1 MGLITWIKD
10 KYYNHILNSA
20 DELYASNDI
29 SRAEQIYMDILGKQ
43 PDAAEHLAKMYCEIA
58 ESGKDE
64 LKNLS
69 KIKDLLA
76 RVPFGKNDLI
86 PYHTRVVIHIEATA
100 DNDFK
105 NKKYARASRFLK
117 AIEIDKRGNT
127 AFAQKNRIYSLYV
140 SLNAVE
146 YDTSYKSALSTIDTY
161 CNNVDKEV
169 ENAILGTVTRL
180 HKSKKLERAYLL
192 ANCLAKKS
200 HKQAINDCIA
210 IALDIYKNDNSSFKK
225 TLNDKDILNYI
236 KAENPSNMIDG
247 LEPFVPYS
255 STFADAYLESG
266 TLSIDNAS
274 QENRLS
280 LFKRVWKHT
289 SHVSLVEKF
298 ACPSEPIAKD
308 VISYFIDNTD
318 SLTQKAT
325 FTSSLLK
332 MIKLFENNFYI
343 LDTLEQLKQKKIDVH
358 SVYISTAKQ
367 VLKDANSNEDK
378 SKLIERC
385 LLQYGTDSWAIQEKL
400 RLASLFEM
408 DGKDETAKR
417 MYEELIGLH
426 ASAQP
431 KLAALYYKQSRSAS
445 DETVVYGLIEKAFG
459 FKLNHDANFDKNEYK
474 KTYKSLVATVITIIS
489 NHFDA
494 GKPDDAYIVMKRY
507 SVYNDGLYDS
517 YISILKDYK
526 DTEYVLSKLQFLGDT
541 GKDIKAD
548 YIEIVDKLC
557 KQAKIANKYKQE
569 LLARTYDL
577 FKDNTIYNKYIST
590 SISVIKEMTEKDI
603 ALSEFSKVW
612 KKFQDAKLLA
622 EFVND
627 KYPFFKEVTEFLVEW
642 FTVSKRLVAKQKE
655 FYDCIFTFKDYSY
668 ALDISERLNAK
679 GMNVHTLYVAVIL
692 KAIPTLDA
700 DGKLQLINRG
710 LSKFTDANLFQ
721 EKHDVA
727 TFLIINGD
735 LDKAKSVLQEL
746 IGHHKDAEPSLALVA
761 YKNYKK
767 VQSLDK
773 KEEYLTECLSFDTKH
788 SNPFDQETYKPTFVK
803 ALKSFIDVI
812 DKHVKTDNISEAR
825 RLCLSLKLYS
835 SDWYEKYLVIVAGY
849 LSKIAASNEI
859 AASIYTCFDT
869 LSANEV
875 DIKNLNS
882 DIIIGLWDSL
892 FKAELTNAQEMT
904 YEDSISHLQKLSTYV
919 SEKCY
924 AKKENDLLKNITSE
938 LVAIHKKE
946 GYKQEGAGNIDKAIS
961 SYNCLSSVGDVRS
974 KTWAKIRTTICQ
986 LKKGTSLKEKD
997 VLKVLS
1003 YVGFAKEKKD
1013 LSYRYGIWLIKN
1025 TGAKNALDF
1034 IKEHLP
1040 DEDELIDICNNEYI
1054 VKAEAS
1060 LAELN
1065 ASIEEMTTGKMS
1077 LLDATKLASKIDSY
1091 DATISPYLENVHSKI
1106 ISLKE
1111 SIQSYILSKSFEEG
1125 DYKLALKL
1133 LKDTGVSWFL
1143 DDIYFRNVAIACLG
1157 IAENGLLNKLN
1168 YKEVISYWLTAV
1180 YRDQLF
1186 VQSLDYT
1193 SWDDS
1198 YTFTLDNS
1206 MGGSKDESFD
1216 ILPDNVNFDEAIE
1229 GSVISICEVQQSLL
1243 GRFEAAIESLDDFY
1257 RQFYDAQK
1265 DAMDSLVKLNL
1276 DHPCMIAAPYLAN
1289 KTRKCINEIK
1299 GTLDYEYDNYGNEN
1313 TLKVGLMYNLTSGV
1327 YGDYKTATTAIDD
1340 CSKAILTKSVALV
1353 NSAFCDSTID
1363 SIREFPD
1370 LYSSFVVNLQ
1380 NALSSLIKDEADYK
1394 TVMSLFIPICRL
1406 INDSTLAYMFGN
1418 HINQCVVGELNN
1430 EKLDLA
1436 TGLKD
1441 MVSVYEVAKNC
1452 SRLKDNIGN
1461 VIDALIR
1468 KYVTE
1473 EKSTD
1478 LSTLKIVLR
1487 KTGREFESNV
1497 EKALTEQVVMIA
1509 VISDHLDCIKELATI
1524 SANSV
1529 SLRSRLSHI
1538 KDEAEEVSINLQLS
1552 QVVDEVN
1559 KNEIPYYSAL
1569 QKVYPLYEAH
1579 QNNKRVCEN
1588 LCTLVGMCIREYV
1601 IPDKDGKSTVMT
1613 VFNKLKYKKSTIY
1626 KSCASSLREER
1637 ENILNSLPYDARSLL
1652 TGGTVYGSTL
1662 NAEGIRLK
1670 NALQLYLDLA

>member
-64 LKNLS
+64 LENLS
-69 KIKDLLA
+69 KIKNLLA
-76 RVPFGKNDLI
+76 RAPFGKNDLI
-86 PYHTRVVIHIEATA
+86 PYHTRVVRHIEATA

-127 AFAQKNRIYSLYV
+127 AFAQKNRICSLYV

-169 ENAILGTVTRL
+169 EDAILGTVTRL
-180 HKSKKLERAYLL
+180 HKSKKLDRAYLL

-210 IALDIYKNDNSSFKK
+210 IALDIYKNGNSPFKK

-236 KAENPSNMIDG
+236 KAENLSNLIDG

-274 QENRLS
+274 QDNRLS

-289 SHVSLVEKF
+289 PDVSLVEKF

-332 MIKLFENNFYI
+332 MIKLFGDNFYI
-343 LDTLEQLKQKKIDVH
+343 LDTLEQL
-358 SVYISTAKQ
+358 
-367 VLKDANSNEDK
+367 
-378 SKLIERC
+378 
-385 LLQYGTDSWAIQEKL
+385 
-400 RLASLFEM
+400 
-408 DGKDETAKR
+408 
-417 MYEELIGLH
+417 
-426 ASAQP
+426 
-431 KLAALYYKQSRSAS
+431 
-445 DETVVYGLIEKAFG
+445 
-459 FKLNHDANFDKNEYK
+459 
-474 KTYKSLVATVITIIS
+474 
-489 NHFDA
+489 
-494 GKPDDAYIVMKRY
+494 
-507 SVYNDGLYDS
+507 
-517 YISILKDYK
+517 
-526 DTEYVLSKLQFLGDT
+526 SKLQFLRRDI

-548 YIEIVDKLC
+548 YIEVVDKLC

-577 FKDNTIYNKYIST
+577 FGDNTIYNKYIST
-590 SISVIKEMTEKDI
+590 SISVVKEMTEKDI

-612 KKFQDAKLLA
+612 KKNQDAKLLA

-642 FTVSKRLVAKQKE
+642 FTVSKRLVATQKE
-655 FYDCIFTFKDYSY
+655 FFDCIFAFKDYSY
-668 ALDISERLNAK
+668 ALDIFERLDAK
-679 GMNVHTLYVAVIL
+679 GMNVHTPYVAVIL
-692 KAIPTLDA
+692 KTIPTLEA

-710 LSKFTDANLFQ
+710 LSKFADANLFQ

-735 LDKAKSVLQEL
+735 LEKAKSVLQEL
-746 IGHHKDAEPSLALVA
+746 IGHHKDAEPSLAWVA

-812 DKHVKTDNISEAR
+812 DKHVKTDNIIEAR

-859 AASIYTCFDT
+859 AASIYSCFDT

-875 DIKNLNS
+875 DIKKLNS

-892 FKAELTNAQEMT
+892 FQAELTKALEMT
-904 YEDSISHLQKLSTYV
+904 YEDSTSHLQKLCTYV
-919 SEKCY
+919 SENCY
-924 AKKENDLLKNITSE
+924 ADKEKELLKNINSE
-938 LVAIHKKE
+938 LVVIHKTE
-946 GYKQEGAGNIDKAIS
+946 GYKQEGVGNIDKAIS
-961 SYNCLSSVGDVRS
+961 SYNRLSSIGDVRT

-986 LKKGTSLKEKD
+986 LKKGTSLNEED

-1013 LSYRYGIWLIKN
+1013 LSYRYCIWLIKN
-1025 TGAKNALDF
+1025 TSAKNALDF

-1040 DEDELIDICNNEYI
+1040 NEDELIDICNNEYI
-1054 VKAEAS
+1054 VEAEAS

-1065 ASIEEMTTGKMS
+1065 ASIEDMTTGKMS
-1077 LLDATKLASKIDSY
+1077 LSDATKLASKIDSY
-1091 DATISPYLENVHSKI
+1091 DATISPYLKNVHSKI

-1133 LKDTGVSWFL
+1133 LKDTGASWFL

-1198 YTFTLDNS
+1198 YTFTLYNS
-1206 MGGSKDESFD
+1206 MGGSKEESFD
-1216 ILPDNVNFDEAIE
+1216 TLPDNVNFDEAIE
-1229 GSVISICEVQQSLL
+1229 GTVISICEVQQSLL
-1243 GRFEAAIESLDDFY
+1243 GRFESAIESLDDFY

-1289 KTRKCINEIK
+1289 NTRKCINKIK

-1340 CSKAILTKSVALV
+1340 CSKAILTKSVVQV
-1353 NSAFCDSTID
+1353 NSAFCDSAID

-1406 INDSTLAYMFGN
+1406 INDSTIAYMFGN
-1418 HINQCVVGELNN
+1418 HINQCVVGELND

-1436 TGLKD
+1436 TGLED

-1461 VIDALIR
+1461 VIEALIG

-1478 LSTLKIVLR
+1478 LSTLKTVLS
-1487 KTGREFESNV
+1487 KIGREFEPNV
-1497 EKALTEQVVMIA
+1497 EKTLTEQVVMVA
-1509 VISDHLDCIKELATI
+1509 VISNHLDSIKGLATI
-1524 SANSV
+1524 SANSE
-1529 SLRSRLSHI
+1529 SLRLRLSHI
-1538 KDEAEEVSINLQLS
+1538 KDEAEEASINLQLS
-1552 QVVDEVN
+1552 QIVDKVN
-1559 KNEIPYYSAL
+1559 NNKILYYSAL
-1569 QKVYPLYEAH
+1569 QKVYSLYEVH

-1601 IPDKDGKSTVMT
+1601 IPDKVGKSTVMT
-1613 VFNKLKYKKSTIY
+1613 IFDKLKYNKSTTY

-1637 ENILNSLPYDARSLL
+1637 EKILGSLPYEARRLL
-1652 TGGTVYGSTL
+1652 TGGTAYGSTL

>member
-29 SRAEQIYMDILGKQ
+29 SRAEQNYMDILGKQ

-86 PYHTRVVIHIEATA
+86 PYHTRVVRHIEATA

-180 HKSKKLERAYLL
+180 HKSKKLDRAYLL

-210 IALDIYKNDNSSFKK
+210 IALDIYKNGNSPFKK
-225 TLNDKDILNYI
+225 TLNAKDILNYI
-236 KAENPSNMIDG
+236 KAENPSDLIDG

-266 TLSIDNAS
+266 TLSIGNAS
-274 QENRLS
+274 QDNRLS

-289 SHVSLVEKF
+289 PDVSLVEKF

-332 MIKLFENNFYI
+332 MIQLFEDNFYI
-343 LDTLEQLKQKKIDVH
+343 LDTLEQLKHKKIHVH
-358 SVYISTAKQ
+358 SVYISTAKK
-367 VLKDANSNEDK
+367 VLKNANSNEDK

-385 LLQYGTDSWAIQEKL
+385 LLQDGTDSWAIQEKL
-400 RLASLFEM
+400 RLASQFEL

-445 DETVVYGLIEKAFG
+445 DETVVYGLIENAFD
-459 FKLNHDANFDKNEYK
+459 FKLNHDVNFDKNEYQ
-474 KTYKSLVATVITIIS
+474 KTYKLLVATVITIIR

-494 GKPDDAYIVMKRY
+494 GKPDDAYIAMKRY
-507 SVYNDGLYDS
+507 SVYNDGLYNS

-526 DTEYVLSKLQFLGDT
+526 DTEYVLSKLQFLRDT

-612 KKFQDAKLLA
+612 KKFQDAKLLD

-655 FYDCIFTFKDYSY
+655 FCDCIFTFKDYSY

-727 TFLIINGD
+727 TLLINNGD
-735 LDKAKSVLQEL
+735 LDKAKTVLQEL

-803 ALKSFIDVI
+803 ALKSFIGVI
-812 DKHVKTDNISEAR
+812 DKHVKTDNIIEAR

-835 SDWYEKYLVIVAGY
+835 SDWYEKYLVIVADY

-859 AASIYTCFDT
+859 AASIYSCFDT

-875 DIKNLNS
+875 DIKKLNS

-892 FKAELTNAQEMT
+892 FQAELTKALEMT
-904 YEDSISHLQKLSTYV
+904 YEDSTSHLQKLCTYV
-919 SEKCY
+919 SENCY
-924 AKKENDLLKNITSE
+924 ADKEKELLKNINSE
-938 LVAIHKKE
+938 LVVIHKTE
-946 GYKQEGAGNIDKAIS
+946 GYKQEGVGNIDKAIS
-961 SYNCLSSVGDVRS
+961 SYNRLSSIGDVRT

-986 LKKGTSLKEKD
+986 IKKGTSLNEED

-1013 LSYRYGIWLIKN
+1013 LSYRYCIWLIKN
-1025 TGAKNALDF
+1025 TSAKNALDF

-1040 DEDELIDICNNEYI
+1040 NEDELIDICNNEYI
-1054 VKAEAS
+1054 VEAEAS

-1065 ASIEEMTTGKMS
+1065 ASIEDMTTGKMS
-1077 LLDATKLASKIDSY
+1077 LSDATKLASKIDSY

-1143 DDIYFRNVAIACLG
+1143 DDIYLRNVAIACLG

-1216 ILPDNVNFDEAIE
+1216 TLPDNVNFDEAIE

-1243 GRFEAAIESLDDFY
+1243 GRFEAAIESLDNFY
-1257 RQFYDAQK
+1257 RQFYDTQK

-1289 KTRKCINEIK
+1289 NTRKCINEIK

-1313 TLKVGLMYNLTSGV
+1313 ILKVGLMYNLTSGV

-1340 CSKAILTKSVALV
+1340 CSKAILTKSVVQV
-1353 NSAFCDSTID
+1353 NSAFCDSAID

-1380 NALSSLIKDEADYK
+1380 NALTSLIKDEADYK

-1406 INDSTLAYMFGN
+1406 INDSTIAYMFGN
-1418 HINQCVVGELNN
+1418 HINQCVVGELND

-1436 TGLKD
+1436 TGLED

-1461 VIDALIR
+1461 VIEALIG

-1478 LSTLKIVLR
+1478 LSTLKTVLS
-1487 KTGREFESNV
+1487 KTGREFEPNV
-1497 EKALTEQVVMIA
+1497 EKTLTEQVVMVA
-1509 VISDHLDCIKELATI
+1509 VISDHLDSIKGLATI
-1524 SANSV
+1524 SANSE
-1529 SLRSRLSHI
+1529 SLRLRLSHI
-1538 KDEAEEVSINLQLS
+1538 KDEAEEASINLQLS
-1552 QVVDEVN
+1552 QIVDKVN
-1559 KNEIPYYSAL
+1559 NNKILYYSAL
-1569 QKVYPLYEAH
+1569 QKVYSLYKVH

-1601 IPDKDGKSTVMT
+1601 IPDKVGKSTVMT
-1613 VFNKLKYKKSTIY
+1613 IFDKLKYNKSTTY

-1637 ENILNSLPYDARSLL
+1637 ENILGSLPYEARRLL
-1652 TGGTVYGSTL
+1652 TGGTAYGSTL

>member
-64 LKNLS
+64 LENLS
-69 KIKDLLA
+69 KIKNLLA
-76 RVPFGKNDLI
+76 RAPFGKNDLI
-86 PYHTRVVIHIEATA
+86 PYHTRVVRHIEATA

-127 AFAQKNRIYSLYV
+127 AFAQKNRICSLYV

-169 ENAILGTVTRL
+169 EDAILGTVTRL
-180 HKSKKLERAYLL
+180 HKSKKLDRAYLL

-210 IALDIYKNDNSSFKK
+210 IALDIYKNGNSPFKK

-236 KAENPSNMIDG
+236 KAENLSNLIDG

-274 QENRLS
+274 QDNRLS

-289 SHVSLVEKF
+289 PDVSLVEKF

-332 MIKLFENNFYI
+332 MIQLFEDNFYI
-343 LDTLEQLKQKKIDVH
+343 LDTLEQLKHKKIHVH
-358 SVYISTAKQ
+358 SVYISTAKK
-367 VLKDANSNEDK
+367 VLKNANSNEDK

-385 LLQYGTDSWAIQEKL
+385 LLQDGTDSWAIQEKL
-400 RLASLFEM
+400 RLASQFEL

-445 DETVVYGLIEKAFG
+445 DETVAYGLIENAFD
-459 FKLNHDANFDKNEYK
+459 FKLNHDVNFDKNEYQ
-474 KTYKSLVATVITIIS
+474 KTYKLLVATVITIIR

-494 GKPDDAYIVMKRY
+494 GKPDDAYIAMKRY
-507 SVYNDGLYDS
+507 SVYNDGLYNS

-526 DTEYVLSKLQFLGDT
+526 DTEYVLSKLQFLRDT

-612 KKFQDAKLLA
+612 KKFQDAKLLD

-655 FYDCIFTFKDYSY
+655 FCDCIFTFKDYSY

-727 TFLIINGD
+727 TLLIINGD
-735 LDKAKSVLQEL
+735 LDKAKTVLQEL

-812 DKHVKTDNISEAR
+812 DKHVKTDNIIEAR

-859 AASIYTCFDT
+859 AASIYSCFDT

-875 DIKNLNS
+875 DIKKLNS

-892 FKAELTNAQEMT
+892 FQAELTKALEMT
-904 YEDSISHLQKLSTYV
+904 YEDSTSHLQKLCTYV
-919 SEKCY
+919 SENCY
-924 AKKENDLLKNITSE
+924 ADKEKELLKNINSE
-938 LVAIHKKE
+938 LVVIHKTE
-946 GYKQEGAGNIDKAIS
+946 GYKQEGVGNIDKAIS
-961 SYNCLSSVGDVRS
+961 SYNRLSSIGDVRT

-986 LKKGTSLKEKD
+986 LKKGTSLNEED

-1013 LSYRYGIWLIKN
+1013 LSYRYCIWLIKN
-1025 TGAKNALDF
+1025 TTAKNALDF

-1040 DEDELIDICNNEYI
+1040 NEDELIDICNNEYI
-1054 VKAEAS
+1054 VEAEAS

-1065 ASIEEMTTGKMS
+1065 ASIEDMTTGKMS
-1077 LLDATKLASKIDSY
+1077 LSDATKLASKIDSY

-1143 DDIYFRNVAIACLG
+1143 DDIYLRNVAIACLG

-1216 ILPDNVNFDEAIE
+1216 TLPDNVNFDEAIE

-1243 GRFEAAIESLDDFY
+1243 GRFEAAIESLDNFY
-1257 RQFYDAQK
+1257 RQFYDTQK

-1289 KTRKCINEIK
+1289 NTRKCINEIK

-1313 TLKVGLMYNLTSGV
+1313 ILKVGLMYNLTSGV

-1340 CSKAILTKSVALV
+1340 CSKAILTKSVVQV
-1353 NSAFCDSTID
+1353 NSAFCDSAID

-1370 LYSSFVVNLQ
+1370 LYSSFVANLQ

-1394 TVMSLFIPICRL
+1394 TVTSLFIPICRL
-1406 INDSTLAYMFGN
+1406 INDSTIAYMFGN
-1418 HINQCVVGELNN
+1418 HINQCVVGELND

-1436 TGLKD
+1436 TGLED

-1461 VIDALIR
+1461 VIEALIG

-1478 LSTLKIVLR
+1478 LSTLKTVLS
-1487 KTGREFESNV
+1487 KTGREFEPNV
-1497 EKALTEQVVMIA
+1497 EKTLTEQVVMVA
-1509 VISDHLDCIKELATI
+1509 VISDHLDSIKGLATI
-1524 SANSV
+1524 SANSE
-1529 SLRSRLSHI
+1529 SLRLRLSHI
-1538 KDEAEEVSINLQLS
+1538 KDEAEEASINLQLS
-1552 QVVDEVN
+1552 QIVDKVN
-1559 KNEIPYYSAL
+1559 NNKILYYSAL
-1569 QKVYPLYEAH
+1569 QKVYSLYKVH

-1601 IPDKDGKSTVMT
+1601 IPDKVGKSTVMT
-1613 VFNKLKYKKSTIY
+1613 IFDKLKYNKSTTY

-1637 ENILNSLPYDARSLL
+1637 ENILGSLPYEARRLL
-1652 TGGTVYGSTL
+1652 TGGTAYGSTL

>member
-86 PYHTRVVIHIEATA
+86 PYHTRVVRHIEATA

-210 IALDIYKNDNSSFKK
+210 IALDIYKNGNSPFKK
-225 TLNDKDILNYI
+225 TLNAKDILNYI
-236 KAENPSNMIDG
+236 KAENPSDLIDG

-266 TLSIDNAS
+266 TLSIGNAS
-274 QENRLS
+274 QDNRLS

-289 SHVSLVEKF
+289 PDVSLVEKF

-332 MIKLFENNFYI
+332 MIQLFEDNFYI
-343 LDTLEQLKQKKIDVH
+343 LDTLEQLKHKKIHVH
-358 SVYISTAKQ
+358 SVYISTAKK
-367 VLKDANSNEDK
+367 VLKNANSNEDK

-385 LLQYGTDSWAIQEKL
+385 LLQDGTDSWAIQEKL
-400 RLASLFEM
+400 RLASQFEL

-417 MYEELIGLH
+417 MYKELIGLH

-445 DETVVYGLIEKAFG
+445 DETVVYGLIENAFD
-459 FKLNHDANFDKNEYK
+459 FKLNHDVNFDKNEYQ
-474 KTYKSLVATVITIIS
+474 KTYKLLVATVITIIR

-494 GKPDDAYIVMKRY
+494 GKPDDAYIAMKRY
-507 SVYNDGLYDS
+507 SVYNDGLYNS

-526 DTEYVLSKLQFLGDT
+526 DTEYVLSKLQFLRDT

-612 KKFQDAKLLA
+612 KKFQDAKLLD

-655 FYDCIFTFKDYSY
+655 FCDCIFTFKDYSY

-727 TFLIINGD
+727 TLLINNGD
-735 LDKAKSVLQEL
+735 LDKAKTVLQEL

-812 DKHVKTDNISEAR
+812 DKHVKTDNIIEAR

-859 AASIYTCFDT
+859 AASIYSCFDT

-875 DIKNLNS
+875 DIKKLNS

-892 FKAELTNAQEMT
+892 FQAELTKALEMT
-904 YEDSISHLQKLSTYV
+904 YEDSTSHLQKLCTYV
-919 SEKCY
+919 SENCY
-924 AKKENDLLKNITSE
+924 ADKEKELLKNINSE
-938 LVAIHKKE
+938 LVVIHKTE
-946 GYKQEGAGNIDKAIS
+946 GYKQEGVGNIDKAIS
-961 SYNCLSSVGDVRS
+961 SYNRLSSIGDVRT

-986 LKKGTSLKEKD
+986 LKKGTSLNEED

-1013 LSYRYGIWLIKN
+1013 LSYRYCIWLIKN
-1025 TGAKNALDF
+1025 TSAKNALDF

-1040 DEDELIDICNNEYI
+1040 NEDELIDICNNEYI
-1054 VKAEAS
+1054 VEAEAS

-1065 ASIEEMTTGKMS
+1065 ASIEDMTTGKMS
-1077 LLDATKLASKIDSY
+1077 LSDATKLASKIDSY

-1143 DDIYFRNVAIACLG
+1143 DDIYLRNVAIACLG

-1216 ILPDNVNFDEAIE
+1216 TLPDNVNFDEAIE

-1243 GRFEAAIESLDDFY
+1243 GRFEAAIESLDNFY
-1257 RQFYDAQK
+1257 RQFYDTQK

-1289 KTRKCINEIK
+1289 NTRKCINEIK

-1313 TLKVGLMYNLTSGV
+1313 ILKVGLMYNLTSGV

-1340 CSKAILTKSVALV
+1340 CSKAILTKSVVQV
-1353 NSAFCDSTID
+1353 NSAFCDSAID

-1380 NALSSLIKDEADYK
+1380 NALTSLIKDEADYK

-1406 INDSTLAYMFGN
+1406 INDSTIAYMFGN
-1418 HINQCVVGELNN
+1418 HINQCVVGELND

-1436 TGLKD
+1436 TGLED

-1461 VIDALIR
+1461 VIEALIG

-1478 LSTLKIVLR
+1478 LSTLKTVLS
-1487 KTGREFESNV
+1487 KTGREFEPNV
-1497 EKALTEQVVMIA
+1497 EKTLTEQVVMVA
-1509 VISDHLDCIKELATI
+1509 VISDHLDSIKGLATI
-1524 SANSV
+1524 SANSE
-1529 SLRSRLSHI
+1529 SLRLRLSHI
-1538 KDEAEEVSINLQLS
+1538 KDEAEEASINLQLS
-1552 QVVDEVN
+1552 QIVDKVN
-1559 KNEIPYYSAL
+1559 NNKILYYSAL
-1569 QKVYPLYEAH
+1569 QKVYSLYKVH

-1601 IPDKDGKSTVMT
+1601 IPDKVGKSTVMT
-1613 VFNKLKYKKSTIY
+1613 IFDKLKYNKSTTY

-1637 ENILNSLPYDARSLL
+1637 ENILGSLPYEARRLL
-1652 TGGTVYGSTL
+1652 TGGTAYGSTL

>member
-64 LKNLS
+64 LENLS
-69 KIKDLLA
+69 KIKNLLA
-76 RVPFGKNDLI
+76 RAPFGKNDLI
-86 PYHTRVVIHIEATA
+86 PYHTRVVRHIEATA

-127 AFAQKNRIYSLYV
+127 AFAQKNRICSLYV

-169 ENAILGTVTRL
+169 EDAILGTVTRL
-180 HKSKKLERAYLL
+180 HKSKKLDRAYLL

-210 IALDIYKNDNSSFKK
+210 IALDIYKNGNSPFKK

-236 KAENPSNMIDG
+236 KAENLSNLIDG

-274 QENRLS
+274 QDNRLS

-289 SHVSLVEKF
+289 PDVSLVEKF

-332 MIKLFENNFYI
+332 MIKLFGDNFYI
-343 LDTLEQLKQKKIDVH
+343 LDTLEQL
-358 SVYISTAKQ
+358 
-367 VLKDANSNEDK
+367 
-378 SKLIERC
+378 
-385 LLQYGTDSWAIQEKL
+385 
-400 RLASLFEM
+400 
-408 DGKDETAKR
+408 
-417 MYEELIGLH
+417 
-426 ASAQP
+426 
-431 KLAALYYKQSRSAS
+431 
-445 DETVVYGLIEKAFG
+445 
-459 FKLNHDANFDKNEYK
+459 
-474 KTYKSLVATVITIIS
+474 
-489 NHFDA
+489 
-494 GKPDDAYIVMKRY
+494 
-507 SVYNDGLYDS
+507 
-517 YISILKDYK
+517 
-526 DTEYVLSKLQFLGDT
+526 SKLQFLRRDI

-548 YIEIVDKLC
+548 YIEVVDKLC

-577 FKDNTIYNKYIST
+577 FGDNTIYNKYIST
-590 SISVIKEMTEKDI
+590 SISVVKEMTEKDI

-612 KKFQDAKLLA
+612 KKNQDAKLLA

-642 FTVSKRLVAKQKE
+642 FTVSKRLVATQKE
-655 FYDCIFTFKDYSY
+655 FFDCIFAFKDYSY
-668 ALDISERLNAK
+668 ALDIFERLDAK
-679 GMNVHTLYVAVIL
+679 GMNVHTPYVAVIL
-692 KAIPTLDA
+692 KTIPTLEA

-710 LSKFTDANLFQ
+710 LSKFADANLFQ

-735 LDKAKSVLQEL
+735 LEKAKSVLQEL
-746 IGHHKDAEPSLALVA
+746 IGHHKDAEPSLAWVA

-812 DKHVKTDNISEAR
+812 DKHVKTDNIVEAR

-859 AASIYTCFDT
+859 AASIYSCFDT

-875 DIKNLNS
+875 DIKKLNS

-892 FKAELTNAQEMT
+892 FQAELTKALEMT
-904 YEDSISHLQKLSTYV
+904 YEDSTSHLQKLCTYV
-919 SEKCY
+919 SENCY
-924 AKKENDLLKNITSE
+924 ADKEKELLKNINSE
-938 LVAIHKKE
+938 LVVIHKTE
-946 GYKQEGAGNIDKAIS
+946 GYKQEGVGNIDKAIS
-961 SYNCLSSVGDVRS
+961 SYNCLSSIGDVRT

-986 LKKGTSLKEKD
+986 LKKGTSLNEED

-1013 LSYRYGIWLIKN
+1013 LSYRYCIWLIKN
-1025 TGAKNALDF
+1025 TSAKNALDF

-1040 DEDELIDICNNEYI
+1040 NEDELIDICNNEYI
-1054 VKAEAS
+1054 VEAEAS

-1065 ASIEEMTTGKMS
+1065 ASIEDMTTGKMS
-1077 LLDATKLASKIDSY
+1077 LSDATKLASKIDSY

-1143 DDIYFRNVAIACLG
+1143 DDIYLRNVAIACLG

-1216 ILPDNVNFDEAIE
+1216 TLPDNVNFDEAIE

-1243 GRFEAAIESLDDFY
+1243 GRFEAAIESLDNFY
-1257 RQFYDAQK
+1257 RQFYDTQK

-1289 KTRKCINEIK
+1289 NTRKCINEIK

-1313 TLKVGLMYNLTSGV
+1313 ILKVGLMYNLTSGV

-1340 CSKAILTKSVALV
+1340 CSKAILTKSVVQV
-1353 NSAFCDSTID
+1353 NSAFCDSAID

-1370 LYSSFVVNLQ
+1370 LYSSFVANLQ

-1406 INDSTLAYMFGN
+1406 INDSTIAYMFGN
-1418 HINQCVVGELNN
+1418 HINQCVVGELND

-1436 TGLKD
+1436 TGLED

-1461 VIDALIR
+1461 VIEALIG

-1478 LSTLKIVLR
+1478 LSALKTVLS
-1487 KTGREFESNV
+1487 KTGREFEPNV
-1497 EKALTEQVVMIA
+1497 EKTLTEQVVMVA
-1509 VISDHLDCIKELATI
+1509 VISDHLDSIKGLATI
-1524 SANSV
+1524 SANSE
-1529 SLRSRLSHI
+1529 SLRLRLSHI
-1538 KDEAEEVSINLQLS
+1538 KDEAEEASINLQLS
-1552 QVVDEVN
+1552 QIVDKVN
-1559 KNEIPYYSAL
+1559 NNKILYYSAL
-1569 QKVYPLYEAH
+1569 QKVYSLYEVH

-1601 IPDKDGKSTVMT
+1601 IPDKVGKSTVMT
-1613 VFNKLKYKKSTIY
+1613 IFDKLKYNKSTTY

-1637 ENILNSLPYDARSLL
+1637 ENILGSLPYDARRLL
-1652 TGGTVYGSTL
+1652 TGGTAYGSTL

>member
-64 LKNLS
+64 LENLS
-69 KIKDLLA
+69 KIKNLLA
-76 RVPFGKNDLI
+76 RAPFGKNDLI
-86 PYHTRVVIHIEATA
+86 PYHTRVVRHIEATA

-127 AFAQKNRIYSLYV
+127 AFAQKNRICSLYV

-169 ENAILGTVTRL
+169 EDAILGTVTRL
-180 HKSKKLERAYLL
+180 HKSKKLDRAYLL

-210 IALDIYKNDNSSFKK
+210 IALDIYKNGNSPFKK

-236 KAENPSNMIDG
+236 KAENLSNLIDG
-247 LEPFVPYS
+247 LEPFVSYS

-266 TLSIDNAS
+266 TLSIGNAS
-274 QENRLS
+274 QDNRLS

-289 SHVSLVEKF
+289 PDVSLVEKF

-332 MIKLFENNFYI
+332 MIQLFEDNFYI
-343 LDTLEQLKQKKIDVH
+343 LDTLEQLKHKKIHVH
-358 SVYISTAKQ
+358 SVYISTAKK
-367 VLKDANSNEDK
+367 VLKNANSNEDK

-385 LLQYGTDSWAIQEKL
+385 LLQDGTDSWAIQEKL
-400 RLASLFEM
+400 RLASQFEL

-445 DETVVYGLIEKAFG
+445 DETVVYGLIENAFD
-459 FKLNHDANFDKNEYK
+459 FKLNHDVNFDKNEYQ
-474 KTYKSLVATVITIIS
+474 KTYKLLVATVITIIR

-494 GKPDDAYIVMKRY
+494 GKPDDAYIAMKRY
-507 SVYNDGLYDS
+507 SVYNDGLYNS

-526 DTEYVLSKLQFLGDT
+526 DTEYVLSKLQFLRDT

-612 KKFQDAKLLA
+612 KKFQDAKLLD

-655 FYDCIFTFKDYSY
+655 FCDCIFTFKDYSY

-710 LSKFTDANLFQ
+710 LSKFTDANLLQ
-721 EKHDVA
+721 EKYDVA
-727 TFLIINGD
+727 TLLIINGD
-735 LDKAKSVLQEL
+735 LDKAKTVLQEL

-812 DKHVKTDNISEAR
+812 DKHVKTDNIIEAR

-859 AASIYTCFDT
+859 AASIYSCFDT

-875 DIKNLNS
+875 DIKKLNS

-892 FKAELTNAQEMT
+892 FQAELTKALEMT
-904 YEDSISHLQKLSTYV
+904 YEDSTSHLQKLCTYV
-919 SEKCY
+919 SENCY
-924 AKKENDLLKNITSE
+924 ADKEKELLKNINSE
-938 LVAIHKKE
+938 LVVIHKTE
-946 GYKQEGAGNIDKAIS
+946 GYKQEGVGNIDKAIS
-961 SYNCLSSVGDVRS
+961 SYNRLSSIGDVRT

-986 LKKGTSLKEKD
+986 LKKGTSLNEED

-1013 LSYRYGIWLIKN
+1013 LSYRYCIWLIKN
-1025 TGAKNALDF
+1025 TSAKNALDF

-1040 DEDELIDICNNEYI
+1040 NEDELIDICNNEYI
-1054 VKAEAS
+1054 VEAEAS

-1065 ASIEEMTTGKMS
+1065 ASIEDMTTGKMS
-1077 LLDATKLASKIDSY
+1077 LSDATKLASKIDSY

-1143 DDIYFRNVAIACLG
+1143 DDIYLRNVAIACLG

-1216 ILPDNVNFDEAIE
+1216 TLPDNVNFDEAIE

-1243 GRFEAAIESLDDFY
+1243 GRFEAVIESLDNFY
-1257 RQFYDAQK
+1257 RQFYDTQK

-1289 KTRKCINEIK
+1289 NTRKCINEIK

-1313 TLKVGLMYNLTSGV
+1313 ILKVGLMYNLTSGV

-1340 CSKAILTKSVALV
+1340 CSKAILTKSVVQV
-1353 NSAFCDSTID
+1353 NSAFCDSAID

-1370 LYSSFVVNLQ
+1370 LYSSFVANLQ

-1406 INDSTLAYMFGN
+1406 INDSTIAYMFGN
-1418 HINQCVVGELNN
+1418 HINQCVVGELND

-1436 TGLKD
+1436 TGLED

-1461 VIDALIR
+1461 VIEALIG

-1478 LSTLKIVLR
+1478 LSALKTVLS
-1487 KTGREFESNV
+1487 KTGREFEPNV
-1497 EKALTEQVVMIA
+1497 EKTLTEQVVMVA
-1509 VISDHLDCIKELATI
+1509 VISDHLDSIKGLATI
-1524 SANSV
+1524 SANSE
-1529 SLRSRLSHI
+1529 SLRLRLSHV
-1538 KDEAEEVSINLQLS
+1538 KDEAEEASINLQLS
-1552 QVVDEVN
+1552 QIVDKVN
-1559 KNEIPYYSAL
+1559 NNKILYYSAL
-1569 QKVYPLYEAH
+1569 QKVYSLYEVH

-1601 IPDKDGKSTVMT
+1601 IPDKVGKSTVMT
-1613 VFNKLKYKKSTIY
+1613 IFDKLKYNKSTTY

-1637 ENILNSLPYDARSLL
+1637 ENILGSLPYEARRLL
-1652 TGGTVYGSTL
+1652 TGGTAYGSTL

>member
-64 LKNLS
+64 LENLS
-69 KIKDLLA
+69 KIKNLLA
-76 RVPFGKNDLI
+76 RAPFGKNDLI
-86 PYHTRVVIHIEATA
+86 PYHTRVVRHIEATA

-127 AFAQKNRIYSLYV
+127 AFAQKNRICSLYV

-169 ENAILGTVTRL
+169 EDAILGTVTRL
-180 HKSKKLERAYLL
+180 HKSQKLDRAYLL

-210 IALDIYKNDNSSFKK
+210 IALDIYKNGNSPFKK
-225 TLNDKDILNYI
+225 TLNAKDILNYI
-236 KAENPSNMIDG
+236 KAENPSDLIDG

-266 TLSIDNAS
+266 TLSIGNAS
-274 QENRLS
+274 QDNRLS

-289 SHVSLVEKF
+289 PDVSLVEKF

-332 MIKLFENNFYI
+332 MIKLFGDNFYI
-343 LDTLEQLKQKKIDVH
+343 LDTLEQL
-358 SVYISTAKQ
+358 
-367 VLKDANSNEDK
+367 
-378 SKLIERC
+378 
-385 LLQYGTDSWAIQEKL
+385 
-400 RLASLFEM
+400 
-408 DGKDETAKR
+408 
-417 MYEELIGLH
+417 
-426 ASAQP
+426 
-431 KLAALYYKQSRSAS
+431 
-445 DETVVYGLIEKAFG
+445 
-459 FKLNHDANFDKNEYK
+459 
-474 KTYKSLVATVITIIS
+474 
-489 NHFDA
+489 
-494 GKPDDAYIVMKRY
+494 
-507 SVYNDGLYDS
+507 
-517 YISILKDYK
+517 
-526 DTEYVLSKLQFLGDT
+526 SKLQFLRRDI

-548 YIEIVDKLC
+548 YIEVVDKLC

-577 FKDNTIYNKYIST
+577 FGDNTIYNKYIST
-590 SISVIKEMTEKDI
+590 SISVVKEMTEKDI

-612 KKFQDAKLLA
+612 KKNQDAKLLA

-642 FTVSKRLVAKQKE
+642 FTVSKRLVATQKE
-655 FYDCIFTFKDYSY
+655 FFDCIFAFKDYSY
-668 ALDISERLNAK
+668 ALDIFERLDAK
-679 GMNVHTLYVAVIL
+679 GMNVHTPYVAVIL
-692 KAIPTLDA
+692 KTIPTLEA

-710 LSKFTDANLFQ
+710 LSKFADANLFQ

-735 LDKAKSVLQEL
+735 LDKAKTVLQEL

-812 DKHVKTDNISEAR
+812 DKHVKTDNIIEAR

-859 AASIYTCFDT
+859 AASIYSCFDT

-875 DIKNLNS
+875 DIKKLNS

-892 FKAELTNAQEMT
+892 FQAELTKALEMT
-904 YEDSISHLQKLSTYV
+904 YEDSTSHLQKLCTYV
-919 SEKCY
+919 SENCY
-924 AKKENDLLKNITSE
+924 TDKEKELLKNINSE
-938 LVAIHKKE
+938 LVVIHKTE
-946 GYKQEGAGNIDKAIS
+946 GYKQEGVGNIDKAIS
-961 SYNCLSSVGDVRS
+961 SYNRLSSIGDVRT

-986 LKKGTSLKEKD
+986 LKKGTSLNEED

-1013 LSYRYGIWLIKN
+1013 LSYRYCIWLIKN
-1025 TGAKNALDF
+1025 TSAKNALDF

-1040 DEDELIDICNNEYI
+1040 NEDELIDICNNEYI
-1054 VKAEAS
+1054 VEAEAS

-1065 ASIEEMTTGKMS
+1065 ASIEDMTTGKMS
-1077 LLDATKLASKIDSY
+1077 LSDATKLASKIDSY

-1143 DDIYFRNVAIACLG
+1143 DDIYLRNVAIACLG

-1216 ILPDNVNFDEAIE
+1216 TLPDNVNFDEAIE

-1243 GRFEAAIESLDDFY
+1243 GRFEAAIESLDNFY
-1257 RQFYDAQK
+1257 RQFYDTQK

-1289 KTRKCINEIK
+1289 NTRKCINEIK

-1313 TLKVGLMYNLTSGV
+1313 ILKVGLMYNLTSGV

-1340 CSKAILTKSVALV
+1340 CSKAILTKSVVQV
-1353 NSAFCDSTID
+1353 NSAFCDSAID

-1406 INDSTLAYMFGN
+1406 INDSTIAYMFGN
-1418 HINQCVVGELNN
+1418 HINQCVVGEFND

-1436 TGLKD
+1436 TGLED

-1461 VIDALIR
+1461 VIEALIG

-1478 LSTLKIVLR
+1478 LSTLKTVLS
-1487 KTGREFESNV
+1487 KTGREFEPNV
-1497 EKALTEQVVMIA
+1497 EKTLTEQVVMVA
-1509 VISDHLDCIKELATI
+1509 VISDHLDSIKGLATI
-1524 SANSV
+1524 SANSE
-1529 SLRSRLSHI
+1529 SLRLRLSHI
-1538 KDEAEEVSINLQLS
+1538 KDEAEEASINLQLS
-1552 QVVDEVN
+1552 QIVDEVN

>member
-43 PDAAEHLAKMYCEIA
+43 PDAAEHLAKMYCEIT

-86 PYHTRVVIHIEATA
+86 PYHTRVVRHIEATA

-169 ENAILGTVTRL
+169 EDAILGTVTRL
-180 HKSKKLERAYLL
+180 HKSKKLDRAYLL

-210 IALDIYKNDNSSFKK
+210 IALDIYKNGNSPFKK
-225 TLNDKDILNYI
+225 TLNAKDILNYI
-236 KAENPSNMIDG
+236 KAENPSNLIDG

-266 TLSIDNAS
+266 TLSIGNAS
-274 QENRLS
+274 QDNRLS

-289 SHVSLVEKF
+289 PDVSLVEKF

-332 MIKLFENNFYI
+332 MIQLFEDNFYI
-343 LDTLEQLKQKKIDVH
+343 LDTLEQLKHKKIHVH
-358 SVYISTAKQ
+358 SVYISTAKK
-367 VLKDANSNEDK
+367 VLKNANSNEDK

-385 LLQYGTDSWAIQEKL
+385 LLQDGTDSWAIQEKL
-400 RLASLFEM
+400 RLASQFEL

-445 DETVVYGLIEKAFG
+445 DETVVYGLIENAFD
-459 FKLNHDANFDKNEYK
+459 FKLNHDVNFDKNEYQ
-474 KTYKSLVATVITIIS
+474 KTYKLLVATVITIIS

-494 GKPDDAYIVMKRY
+494 GKPDDAYIAMKRY
-507 SVYNDGLYDS
+507 SVYNDGLYNS

-526 DTEYVLSKLQFLGDT
+526 DTEYVLSKLQFLRNS

-548 YIEIVDKLC
+548 YIEVVDKLC

-642 FTVSKRLVAKQKE
+642 FTVSKQLVAKQKE
-655 FYDCIFTFKDYSY
+655 FCDCIFTFKDYSY
-668 ALDISERLNAK
+668 ALDIFERLNAK
-679 GMNVHTLYVAVIL
+679 GMNVHTPYVAVIL

-727 TFLIINGD
+727 TLLIINGD

-803 ALKSFIDVI
+803 ALKSFIHII

-825 RLCLSLKLYS
+825 RLCLSLKSYS

-859 AASIYTCFDT
+859 AASIYSCFDT

-892 FKAELTNAQEMT
+892 FQAELTNAQEMT
-904 YEDSISHLQKLSTYV
+904 YEDSTSHLQKLCTYV
-919 SEKCY
+919 SENCY
-924 AKKENDLLKNITSE
+924 ADKEKELLKNITSE

-986 LKKGTSLKEKD
+986 LKKGTSLNEED

-1013 LSYRYGIWLIKN
+1013 LSYRYCIWLIKN
-1025 TGAKNALDF
+1025 TSAKNALDF

-1040 DEDELIDICNNEYI
+1040 NEDELIDICNNEYI
-1054 VKAEAS
+1054 VEAEAS

-1065 ASIEEMTTGKMS
+1065 ASIEDMTTGKMS
-1077 LLDATKLASKIDSY
+1077 LSDATKLASKIDSY

-1143 DDIYFRNVAIACLG
+1143 DDIYLRNVAIACLG

-1198 YTFTLDNS
+1198 YTFTLYNS
-1206 MGGSKDESFD
+1206 MGGSKEESFD
-1216 ILPDNVNFDEAIE
+1216 TLPDNVNFDEAIK
-1229 GSVISICEVQQSLL
+1229 GTVISICEVQQSLL

-1257 RQFYDAQK
+1257 RQFHDAQK

-1289 KTRKCINEIK
+1289 NTRKCINKIK
-1299 GTLDYEYDNYGNEN
+1299 GTLDYEYDNYRNEN
-1313 TLKVGLMYNLTSGV
+1313 ILKVGLMYNLTSGV

-1340 CSKAILTKSVALV
+1340 CSKAILTKSVVQV
-1353 NSAFCDSTID
+1353 NSAFCDSAID

-1406 INDSTLAYMFGN
+1406 INDSTIAYMFGN
-1418 HINQCVVGELNN
+1418 HINQCVVGELND

-1436 TGLKD
+1436 TGLED

-1461 VIDALIR
+1461 VIEALIG

-1478 LSTLKIVLR
+1478 LSTLKTVLS
-1487 KTGREFESNV
+1487 KTGREFEPNV
-1497 EKALTEQVVMIA
+1497 EKTLTEQVVMVA
-1509 VISDHLDCIKELATI
+1509 VISDHLDSIKGLATI
-1524 SANSV
+1524 SANSE
-1529 SLRSRLSHI
+1529 SLRLRLSHI
-1538 KDEAEEVSINLQLS
+1538 KDEAEEASINLQLS
-1552 QVVDEVN
+1552 QIVDKVN
-1559 KNEIPYYSAL
+1559 NNKILYYSAL
-1569 QKVYPLYEAH
+1569 QKVYSLYKVH

-1601 IPDKDGKSTVMT
+1601 IPDKVGKSTVMT
-1613 VFNKLKYKKSTIY
+1613 IFDKLKYNKSTTY

-1637 ENILNSLPYDARSLL
+1637 ENILGSLPYEARRLL
-1652 TGGTVYGSTL
+1652 TGGTAYGSTL

>member
-64 LKNLS
+64 LENLS
-69 KIKDLLA
+69 KIKNLLA
-76 RVPFGKNDLI
+76 RAPFGKNDLI
-86 PYHTRVVIHIEATA
+86 PYHTRVVRHIEATA

-127 AFAQKNRIYSLYV
+127 AFAQKNRICSLYV

-169 ENAILGTVTRL
+169 EDAILGTVTRL
-180 HKSKKLERAYLL
+180 HKSKKLDRAYLL

-210 IALDIYKNDNSSFKK
+210 IALDIYKNGNSPFKK

-236 KAENPSNMIDG
+236 KAENLSNLIDG

-274 QENRLS
+274 QDNRLS

-289 SHVSLVEKF
+289 PDVSLVEKF

-332 MIKLFENNFYI
+332 MIKLFGDNFYI
-343 LDTLEQLKQKKIDVH
+343 LDTLEQL
-358 SVYISTAKQ
+358 
-367 VLKDANSNEDK
+367 
-378 SKLIERC
+378 
-385 LLQYGTDSWAIQEKL
+385 
-400 RLASLFEM
+400 
-408 DGKDETAKR
+408 
-417 MYEELIGLH
+417 
-426 ASAQP
+426 
-431 KLAALYYKQSRSAS
+431 
-445 DETVVYGLIEKAFG
+445 
-459 FKLNHDANFDKNEYK
+459 
-474 KTYKSLVATVITIIS
+474 
-489 NHFDA
+489 
-494 GKPDDAYIVMKRY
+494 
-507 SVYNDGLYDS
+507 
-517 YISILKDYK
+517 
-526 DTEYVLSKLQFLGDT
+526 SKLQFLRRDI

-548 YIEIVDKLC
+548 YIEVVDKLC

-577 FKDNTIYNKYIST
+577 FGDNTIYNKYIST
-590 SISVIKEMTEKDI
+590 SISVVKEMTEKDI

-612 KKFQDAKLLA
+612 KKNQDAKLLA

-642 FTVSKRLVAKQKE
+642 FTVSKRLVATQKE
-655 FYDCIFTFKDYSY
+655 FFDCIFAFKDYSY
-668 ALDISERLNAK
+668 ALDIFERLDAK
-679 GMNVHTLYVAVIL
+679 GMNVHTPYVAVIL
-692 KAIPTLDA
+692 KTIPTLEA

-710 LSKFTDANLFQ
+710 LSKFADANLFQ

-735 LDKAKSVLQEL
+735 LEKAKSVLQEL
-746 IGHHKDAEPSLALVA
+746 IGHHKDAEPSLAWVA

-812 DKHVKTDNISEAR
+812 DKHVKTDNIIEAR

-859 AASIYTCFDT
+859 AASIYSCFDT

-875 DIKNLNS
+875 DIKKLNS

-892 FKAELTNAQEMT
+892 FQAELTKALEMT
-904 YEDSISHLQKLSTYV
+904 YEDSTSHLQKLCTYV
-919 SEKCY
+919 SENCY
-924 AKKENDLLKNITSE
+924 ADKEKELLKNINSE
-938 LVAIHKKE
+938 LVVIHKTE
-946 GYKQEGAGNIDKAIS
+946 GYKQEGVGNIDKAIS
-961 SYNCLSSVGDVRS
+961 SYNRLSSIGDVRT

-986 LKKGTSLKEKD
+986 LKKGTSLNEED

-1013 LSYRYGIWLIKN
+1013 LSYRYCIWLIKN
-1025 TGAKNALDF
+1025 TSAKNALDF

-1040 DEDELIDICNNEYI
+1040 NEDELIDICNNEYI
-1054 VKAEAS
+1054 VEAEAS

-1065 ASIEEMTTGKMS
+1065 ASIEDMTTGKMS
-1077 LLDATKLASKIDSY
+1077 LSDATKLASKIDSY

-1143 DDIYFRNVAIACLG
+1143 DDIYLRNVAIACLG

-1216 ILPDNVNFDEAIE
+1216 TLPDNVNFDEAIE

-1243 GRFEAAIESLDDFY
+1243 GRFEAAIESLDNFY
-1257 RQFYDAQK
+1257 RQFYDTQK

-1289 KTRKCINEIK
+1289 NTRKCINEIK
-1299 GTLDYEYDNYGNEN
+1299 GTLDYEYDNYGNEKI
-1313 TLKVGLMYNLTSGV
+1313 LKVGLMYNLTSGV

-1340 CSKAILTKSVALV
+1340 CSKAILTKSVVQV
-1353 NSAFCDSTID
+1353 NSAFCDSAID

-1370 LYSSFVVNLQ
+1370 LYSSFVANLQ

-1406 INDSTLAYMFGN
+1406 INDSTIAYMFGN
-1418 HINQCVVGELNN
+1418 HINQCVVGELND

-1436 TGLKD
+1436 TGLED

-1461 VIDALIR
+1461 VIEALIG

-1478 LSTLKIVLR
+1478 LSALKTVLS
-1487 KTGREFESNV
+1487 KTGREFEPNV
-1497 EKALTEQVVMIA
+1497 EKTLTEQVVMVA
-1509 VISDHLDCIKELATI
+1509 VISDHLDSIKGLATI
-1524 SANSV
+1524 SANSE
-1529 SLRSRLSHI
+1529 SLRLRLSHI
-1538 KDEAEEVSINLQLS
+1538 KDEAEEASINLQLS
-1552 QVVDEVN
+1552 QIVDKVN
-1559 KNEIPYYSAL
+1559 NNKILYYSAL
-1569 QKVYPLYEAH
+1569 QKVYSLYEVH

-1601 IPDKDGKSTVMT
+1601 IPDKVGKSTVMT
-1613 VFNKLKYKKSTIY
+1613 IFDKLKYNKSTMY

-1637 ENILNSLPYDARSLL
+1637 ENILGSLPYEARRLL
-1652 TGGTVYGSTL
+1652 TGGTAYGSTL

>member
-43 PDAAEHLAKMYCEIA
+43 PDAAEHLAKMYCEIT

-86 PYHTRVVIHIEATA
+86 PYHTRVVRHIEATA

-169 ENAILGTVTRL
+169 EDAILGTVTRL
-180 HKSKKLERAYLL
+180 HKSKKLDRAYLL

-210 IALDIYKNDNSSFKK
+210 IALDIYKNGNSPFKK
-225 TLNDKDILNYI
+225 TLNAKDILNYI
-236 KAENPSNMIDG
+236 KAENPSNLIDG

-266 TLSIDNAS
+266 TLSIGNAS
-274 QENRLS
+274 QDNRLS

-289 SHVSLVEKF
+289 PDVSLVEKF

-332 MIKLFENNFYI
+332 MIQLFEDNFYI
-343 LDTLEQLKQKKIDVH
+343 LDTLEQLKHKKIHVH
-358 SVYISTAKQ
+358 SVYISTAKK
-367 VLKDANSNEDK
+367 VLKNANSNEDK

-385 LLQYGTDSWAIQEKL
+385 LLQDGTDSWAIQEKL
-400 RLASLFEM
+400 RLASQFEL

-445 DETVVYGLIEKAFG
+445 DETVVYGLIENAFD
-459 FKLNHDANFDKNEYK
+459 FKLNHDVNFDKNEYQ
-474 KTYKSLVATVITIIS
+474 KTYKLLVATVITIIS

-494 GKPDDAYIVMKRY
+494 GKPDDAYIAMKRY
-507 SVYNDGLYDS
+507 SVYNDGLYNS

-526 DTEYVLSKLQFLGDT
+526 DTEYVLSKLQFLRNS

-548 YIEIVDKLC
+548 YIEVVDKLC

-642 FTVSKRLVAKQKE
+642 FTVSKQLVAKQKE
-655 FYDCIFTFKDYSY
+655 FCDCIFTFKDYSY
-668 ALDISERLNAK
+668 ALDIFERLNAK
-679 GMNVHTLYVAVIL
+679 GMNVHTPYVAVIL

-727 TFLIINGD
+727 TLLIINGD

-803 ALKSFIDVI
+803 ALKSFIHII

-825 RLCLSLKLYS
+825 RLCLSLKSYS

-859 AASIYTCFDT
+859 AASIYSCFDT

-904 YEDSISHLQKLSTYV
+904 YEDSTSHLQKLCTYV
-919 SEKCY
+919 SENCY
-924 AKKENDLLKNITSE
+924 ADKEKELLKNITSE

-997 VLKVLS
+997 VLNVLS

-1025 TGAKNALDF
+1025 TSAKNALDF

-1040 DEDELIDICNNEYI
+1040 NEDELIDICNNEYI
-1054 VKAEAS
+1054 VEAEAS

-1065 ASIEEMTTGKMS
+1065 ASIEDMTTGKMS
-1077 LLDATKLASKIDSY
+1077 LSDATKLASKIDSY
-1091 DATISPYLENVHSKI
+1091 DATISPYLKNVHSKI

-1111 SIQSYILSKSFEEG
+1111 SIQSYILSKSFEKG

-1133 LKDTGVSWFL
+1133 LKDTGASWFL

-1198 YTFTLDNS
+1198 YTFTLYNS
-1206 MGGSKDESFD
+1206 MGGSKEESFD
-1216 ILPDNVNFDEAIE
+1216 TLPDNVNFDEAIK
-1229 GSVISICEVQQSLL
+1229 GTVISICEVQQSLL

-1289 KTRKCINEIK
+1289 NTRKCINKIK
-1299 GTLDYEYDNYGNEN
+1299 GTLDYEYDNYRNEN

-1340 CSKAILTKSVALV
+1340 CSKAILTKSVVQV
-1353 NSAFCDSTID
+1353 NSAFCDSAID

-1406 INDSTLAYMFGN
+1406 INDSTIAYMFGN
-1418 HINQCVVGELNN
+1418 HINQCVVGELND

-1436 TGLKD
+1436 TGLED

-1461 VIDALIR
+1461 VIEALIG

-1478 LSTLKIVLR
+1478 LSTLKTVLS
-1487 KTGREFESNV
+1487 KTGREFEPNV
-1497 EKALTEQVVMIA
+1497 EKTLTEQVVMVA
-1509 VISDHLDCIKELATI
+1509 VISDHLDSIKGLATI
-1524 SANSV
+1524 SANSE
-1529 SLRSRLSHI
+1529 SLRLRLSHI
-1538 KDEAEEVSINLQLS
+1538 KDEAEEASINLQLS
-1552 QVVDEVN
+1552 QIVDKVN
-1559 KNEIPYYSAL
+1559 NNKILYYSAL
-1569 QKVYPLYEAH
+1569 QKVYSLYKVH

-1601 IPDKDGKSTVMT
+1601 IPDKVGKSTVMT
-1613 VFNKLKYKKSTIY
+1613 IFDKLKYNKSTTY

-1637 ENILNSLPYDARSLL
+1637 ENILGSLPYEARRLL
-1652 TGGTVYGSTL
+1652 TGGTAYGSTL

-1670 NALQLYLDLA
+1670 NALQLYLDLT

>member
-29 SRAEQIYMDILGKQ
+29 SRAEQNYMDILGKQ

-86 PYHTRVVIHIEATA
+86 PYHTRVVRHIEATA

-180 HKSKKLERAYLL
+180 HKSKKLDRAYLL

-210 IALDIYKNDNSSFKK
+210 IALDIYKNGNSPFKK
-225 TLNDKDILNYI
+225 TLNAKDILNYI
-236 KAENPSNMIDG
+236 KAENPSDLIDG

-266 TLSIDNAS
+266 TLSIGNAS
-274 QENRLS
+274 QDNRLS

-289 SHVSLVEKF
+289 PDVSLVEKF

-332 MIKLFENNFYI
+332 MIQLFEDNFYI
-343 LDTLEQLKQKKIDVH
+343 LDTLEQLKHKKIHVH
-358 SVYISTAKQ
+358 SVYISTAKK
-367 VLKDANSNEDK
+367 VLKNANSNEDK

-385 LLQYGTDSWAIQEKL
+385 LLQDGTDSWAIQEKL
-400 RLASLFEM
+400 RLASQFEL

-445 DETVVYGLIEKAFG
+445 DETVVYGLIENAFD
-459 FKLNHDANFDKNEYK
+459 FKLNHDVNFDKNEYQ
-474 KTYKSLVATVITIIS
+474 KTYKLLVATVITIIR

-494 GKPDDAYIVMKRY
+494 GKPDDAYIAMKRY
-507 SVYNDGLYDS
+507 SVYNDGLYNS

-526 DTEYVLSKLQFLGDT
+526 DTEYVLSKLQFLRDT

-557 KQAKIANKYKQE
+557 KQTKIANKYKQE

-612 KKFQDAKLLA
+612 KKFQDAKLLD

-655 FYDCIFTFKDYSY
+655 FCDCIFTFKDYSY

-727 TFLIINGD
+727 TLLINNGD
-735 LDKAKSVLQEL
+735 LDKAKTVLQEL

-803 ALKSFIDVI
+803 ALKSFIGVI
-812 DKHVKTDNISEAR
+812 DKHVKTDNIIEAR

-859 AASIYTCFDT
+859 AASIYSCFDT

-875 DIKNLNS
+875 DIKKLNS

-892 FKAELTNAQEMT
+892 FQAELTKALEMT
-904 YEDSISHLQKLSTYV
+904 YEDSTSHLQKLCTYV
-919 SEKCY
+919 SENCY
-924 AKKENDLLKNITSE
+924 ADKEKELLKNINSE
-938 LVAIHKKE
+938 LVVIHKTE
-946 GYKQEGAGNIDKAIS
+946 GYKQEGVGNIDKAIS
-961 SYNCLSSVGDVRS
+961 SYNRLSSIGDVRT

-986 LKKGTSLKEKD
+986 LKKGTSLNEED

-1013 LSYRYGIWLIKN
+1013 LSYRYCIWLIKN
-1025 TGAKNALDF
+1025 TSAKNALDF

-1040 DEDELIDICNNEYI
+1040 NEDELIDICNNEYI
-1054 VKAEAS
+1054 VEAEAS

-1065 ASIEEMTTGKMS
+1065 ASIEDMTTGKMS
-1077 LLDATKLASKIDSY
+1077 LSDATKLASKIDSY

-1143 DDIYFRNVAIACLG
+1143 DDIYLRNVAIACLG

-1216 ILPDNVNFDEAIE
+1216 TLPDNVNFDEAIE

-1243 GRFEAAIESLDDFY
+1243 GRFEAAIESLDNFY
-1257 RQFYDAQK
+1257 RQFYDTQK

-1289 KTRKCINEIK
+1289 NTRKCINEIK

-1313 TLKVGLMYNLTSGV
+1313 ILKVGLMYNLTSGV

-1340 CSKAILTKSVALV
+1340 CSKAILTKSVVQV
-1353 NSAFCDSTID
+1353 NSAFCDSAID

-1380 NALSSLIKDEADYK
+1380 NALTSLIKDEADYK

-1406 INDSTLAYMFGN
+1406 INDSTIAYMFGN
-1418 HINQCVVGELNN
+1418 HINQCVVGELND

-1436 TGLKD
+1436 TGLED

-1461 VIDALIR
+1461 VIEALIG

-1478 LSTLKIVLR
+1478 LSTLKTVLS
-1487 KTGREFESNV
+1487 KTGREFEPNV
-1497 EKALTEQVVMIA
+1497 EKTLTEQVVMVA
-1509 VISDHLDCIKELATI
+1509 VISDHLDSIKGLATI
-1524 SANSV
+1524 SANSE
-1529 SLRSRLSHI
+1529 SLRLRLSHI
-1538 KDEAEEVSINLQLS
+1538 KDEAEEASINLQLS
-1552 QVVDEVN
+1552 QIVDKVN
-1559 KNEIPYYSAL
+1559 NNKILYYSAL
-1569 QKVYPLYEAH
+1569 QKVYSLYKVH

-1601 IPDKDGKSTVMT
+1601 IPDKVGKSTVMT
-1613 VFNKLKYKKSTIY
+1613 IFDKLKYNKSTTY

-1637 ENILNSLPYDARSLL
+1637 ENILGSLPYEARRLL
-1652 TGGTVYGSTL
+1652 TGGTAYGSTL

>member
-86 PYHTRVVIHIEATA
+86 PYHTRVVRHIEATA

-169 ENAILGTVTRL
+169 EDAILGTVTRL
-180 HKSKKLERAYLL
+180 HKYKKLDRAYLL

-210 IALDIYKNDNSSFKK
+210 IALDIYKNGNSPFKK
-225 TLNDKDILNYI
+225 TLNAKDILNYI
-236 KAENPSNMIDG
+236 KAENPSDLIDG

-266 TLSIDNAS
+266 TLSIGNAS
-274 QENRLS
+274 QDNRLS

-289 SHVSLVEKF
+289 PDVSLVEKF

-332 MIKLFENNFYI
+332 MIQLFEDNFYI
-343 LDTLEQLKQKKIDVH
+343 LDTLEQLKHKKIHVH
-358 SVYISTAKQ
+358 SVYISTAKK
-367 VLKDANSNEDK
+367 VLKNANSNEDK

-385 LLQYGTDSWAIQEKL
+385 LLQDGTDSWAIQEKL
-400 RLASLFEM
+400 RLASQFEL

-445 DETVVYGLIEKAFG
+445 DETVVYGLIENAFD
-459 FKLNHDANFDKNEYK
+459 FKLNHDVNFDKNEYQ
-474 KTYKSLVATVITIIS
+474 KTYKLLVATVITIIR

-494 GKPDDAYIVMKRY
+494 GKPDDAYIAMKRY
-507 SVYNDGLYDS
+507 SVYNDGLYNS

-526 DTEYVLSKLQFLGDT
+526 DTEYVLSKLQFLRNT

-612 KKFQDAKLLA
+612 KKFQDAKLLD

-655 FYDCIFTFKDYSY
+655 FCDCIFTFKDYSY

-727 TFLIINGD
+727 TLLIINGD
-735 LDKAKSVLQEL
+735 LDKAKTVLQEL

-812 DKHVKTDNISEAR
+812 DKHVKTDNIIEAR

-859 AASIYTCFDT
+859 AASIYSCFDT

-875 DIKNLNS
+875 DIKKLNS

-892 FKAELTNAQEMT
+892 FQAELTKALEMT
-904 YEDSISHLQKLSTYV
+904 YEDSTSHLQKLCTYV
-919 SEKCY
+919 SENCY
-924 AKKENDLLKNITSE
+924 ADKEKELLKNINSE
-938 LVAIHKKE
+938 LVVIHKTE
-946 GYKQEGAGNIDKAIS
+946 GYKQEGVGNIDKAIS
-961 SYNCLSSVGDVRS
+961 SYNRLSSIGDVRT

-986 LKKGTSLKEKD
+986 LKKGTSLNEED

-1003 YVGFAKEKKD
+1003 YFGFAKEKKD
-1013 LSYRYGIWLIKN
+1013 LSYRYCIWLIKN
-1025 TGAKNALDF
+1025 TSAKNALDF

-1040 DEDELIDICNNEYI
+1040 NEDELIDICNNEYI
-1054 VKAEAS
+1054 VEAEAS

-1065 ASIEEMTTGKMS
+1065 ASIEDMTTGKMS
-1077 LLDATKLASKIDSY
+1077 LSDATKLASKIDSY

-1143 DDIYFRNVAIACLG
+1143 DDIYLRNVAIACLG

-1216 ILPDNVNFDEAIE
+1216 TLPDNVNFDEAIE

-1243 GRFEAAIESLDDFY
+1243 GRFEAAIESLDNFY
-1257 RQFYDAQK
+1257 RQFYDTQK

-1289 KTRKCINEIK
+1289 NTRKCINEIK

-1313 TLKVGLMYNLTSGV
+1313 ILKVGLMYNLTSGV

-1340 CSKAILTKSVALV
+1340 CSKAILTKSVVLV
-1353 NSAFCDSTID
+1353 NSAFCDSSID

-1370 LYSSFVVNLQ
+1370 LYSSFVANLQ

-1406 INDSTLAYMFGN
+1406 INDSTIAYMFGN
-1418 HINQCVVGELNN
+1418 HINQCVVGELND

-1436 TGLKD
+1436 TGLED

-1461 VIDALIR
+1461 VIEALIG

-1478 LSTLKIVLR
+1478 LSTLKTVLS
-1487 KTGREFESNV
+1487 KTGREFEPNV
-1497 EKALTEQVVMIA
+1497 EKTLTEQVVMVA
-1509 VISDHLDCIKELATI
+1509 VISDHLDSIKGLATI
-1524 SANSV
+1524 SANSE
-1529 SLRSRLSHI
+1529 SLRLRLAHI
-1538 KDEAEEVSINLQLS
+1538 KDEAEEASINLQLS
-1552 QVVDEVN
+1552 QIVDKVN
-1559 KNEIPYYSAL
+1559 NNKILYYSAL
-1569 QKVYPLYEAH
+1569 QKVYSLYEVH

-1601 IPDKDGKSTVMT
+1601 IPDKVGKSTVMT
-1613 VFNKLKYKKSTIY
+1613 IFDKLKYNKSTTY

-1637 ENILNSLPYDARSLL
+1637 ENILGSLPYEARRLL
-1652 TGGTVYGSTL
+1652 TGGTAYGSTL

>member
-64 LKNLS
+64 LENLS
-69 KIKDLLA
+69 KIKNLLA
-76 RVPFGKNDLI
+76 RAPFGKNDLI
-86 PYHTRVVIHIEATA
+86 PYHTRVVRHIEATA

-127 AFAQKNRIYSLYV
+127 AFAQKNRICSLYV

-169 ENAILGTVTRL
+169 EDAILGTVTRL
-180 HKSKKLERAYLL
+180 HKSKKLDRAYLL

-210 IALDIYKNDNSSFKK
+210 IALDIYKNGNSPFKK

-236 KAENPSNMIDG
+236 KAENLSNLIDG

-274 QENRLS
+274 QDNRLS

-289 SHVSLVEKF
+289 PDVSLVEKF

-332 MIKLFENNFYI
+332 MIKLFGDNFYI
-343 LDTLEQLKQKKIDVH
+343 LDTLEQL
-358 SVYISTAKQ
+358 
-367 VLKDANSNEDK
+367 
-378 SKLIERC
+378 
-385 LLQYGTDSWAIQEKL
+385 
-400 RLASLFEM
+400 
-408 DGKDETAKR
+408 
-417 MYEELIGLH
+417 
-426 ASAQP
+426 
-431 KLAALYYKQSRSAS
+431 
-445 DETVVYGLIEKAFG
+445 
-459 FKLNHDANFDKNEYK
+459 
-474 KTYKSLVATVITIIS
+474 
-489 NHFDA
+489 
-494 GKPDDAYIVMKRY
+494 
-507 SVYNDGLYDS
+507 
-517 YISILKDYK
+517 
-526 DTEYVLSKLQFLGDT
+526 SKLQFLRRDI

-548 YIEIVDKLC
+548 YIEVVDKLC

-577 FKDNTIYNKYIST
+577 FGDNTIYNKYIST
-590 SISVIKEMTEKDI
+590 SISVVKEMTEKDI

-612 KKFQDAKLLA
+612 KKNQDAKLLA

-642 FTVSKRLVAKQKE
+642 FTVSKRLVATQKE
-655 FYDCIFTFKDYSY
+655 FFDCIFAFKDYSY
-668 ALDISERLNAK
+668 ALDIFERLDAK
-679 GMNVHTLYVAVIL
+679 GMNVHTPYVAVIL
-692 KAIPTLDA
+692 KTIPTLEA

-710 LSKFTDANLFQ
+710 LSKFADANLFQ

-735 LDKAKSVLQEL
+735 LEKAKSVLQEL
-746 IGHHKDAEPSLALVA
+746 IGHHKDAEPSLAWVA

-812 DKHVKTDNISEAR
+812 DKHVKTDNIIEAR

-859 AASIYTCFDT
+859 AASIYSCFDT

-875 DIKNLNS
+875 DIKKLNS

-892 FKAELTNAQEMT
+892 FQAELTKALEMT
-904 YEDSISHLQKLSTYV
+904 YEDSTSHLQKLCTYV
-919 SEKCY
+919 SENCY
-924 AKKENDLLKNITSE
+924 ADKEKELLKNINSE
-938 LVAIHKKE
+938 LVVIHKTE
-946 GYKQEGAGNIDKAIS
+946 GYKQEGVGNIDKAIS
-961 SYNCLSSVGDVRS
+961 SYNRLSSIGDVRT

-986 LKKGTSLKEKD
+986 LKKGTSLNEED

-1013 LSYRYGIWLIKN
+1013 LSYRYCIWLIKN
-1025 TGAKNALDF
+1025 TSAKNALDF

-1040 DEDELIDICNNEYI
+1040 NEDELIDICNNEYI
-1054 VKAEAS
+1054 VEAEAS

-1065 ASIEEMTTGKMS
+1065 ASIEDMTTGKMS
-1077 LLDATKLASKIDSY
+1077 LSDATKLASKIDSY

-1143 DDIYFRNVAIACLG
+1143 DDIYLRNVAIACLG

-1216 ILPDNVNFDEAIE
+1216 TLPDNVNFDEAIE

-1243 GRFEAAIESLDDFY
+1243 GRFEAAIESLDNFY
-1257 RQFYDAQK
+1257 RQFYDTQK

-1289 KTRKCINEIK
+1289 NTRKCINEIK

-1313 TLKVGLMYNLTSGV
+1313 ILKVGLMYNLTSGV

-1340 CSKAILTKSVALV
+1340 CSKAILTKSVVQV
-1353 NSAFCDSTID
+1353 NSAFCDSAID

-1370 LYSSFVVNLQ
+1370 LYSSFVANLQ

-1406 INDSTLAYMFGN
+1406 INDSTIAYMFGN
-1418 HINQCVVGELNN
+1418 HINQCVVGELND

-1436 TGLKD
+1436 TGLED

-1461 VIDALIR
+1461 VIEALIG

-1478 LSTLKIVLR
+1478 LSALKTVLS
-1487 KTGREFESNV
+1487 KTGREFEPNV
-1497 EKALTEQVVMIA
+1497 EKTLTEQVVMVA
-1509 VISDHLDCIKELATI
+1509 VISDHLDSIKGLATI
-1524 SANSV
+1524 SANSE
-1529 SLRSRLSHI
+1529 SLRLRLSHI
-1538 KDEAEEVSINLQLS
+1538 KDETEEASINLQLS
-1552 QVVDEVN
+1552 QIVDKVN
-1559 KNEIPYYSAL
+1559 NNKILYYSAL
-1569 QKVYPLYEAH
+1569 QKVYSLYEVH

-1601 IPDKDGKSTVMT
+1601 IPDKVGKSTVMT
-1613 VFNKLKYKKSTIY
+1613 IFDKLKYNKSTTY

-1637 ENILNSLPYDARSLL
+1637 ENILGSLPYEARRLL
-1652 TGGTVYGSTL
+1652 TGGTAYGSTL

>member
-64 LKNLS
+64 LENLS
-69 KIKDLLA
+69 KIKNLLA
-76 RVPFGKNDLI
+76 RAPFGKNDLI
-86 PYHTRVVIHIEATA
+86 PYHTRVVRHIEATA

-127 AFAQKNRIYSLYV
+127 AFAQKNRICSLYA

-161 CNNVDKEV
+161 CNNVDKVV
-169 ENAILGTVTRL
+169 EDAILGTVTRL
-180 HKSKKLERAYLL
+180 HKSKKLDRAYLL

-210 IALDIYKNDNSSFKK
+210 IALDIYKNGNSPFKK

-236 KAENPSNMIDG
+236 KAENLSNLIDG

-274 QENRLS
+274 QDNRLS

-289 SHVSLVEKF
+289 PDVSLVEKF

-332 MIKLFENNFYI
+332 MIKLFGDNFYI
-343 LDTLEQLKQKKIDVH
+343 LDTLEQL
-358 SVYISTAKQ
+358 
-367 VLKDANSNEDK
+367 
-378 SKLIERC
+378 SKL
-385 LLQYGTDSWAIQEKL
+385 LFL
-400 RLASLFEM
+400 RR
-408 DGKDETAKR
+408 D
-417 MYEELIGLH
+417 I
-426 ASAQP
+426 
-431 KLAALYYKQSRSAS
+431 
-445 DETVVYGLIEKAFG
+445 
-459 FKLNHDANFDKNEYK
+459 
-474 KTYKSLVATVITIIS
+474 
-489 NHFDA
+489 
-494 GKPDDAYIVMKRY
+494 
-507 SVYNDGLYDS
+507 
-517 YISILKDYK
+517 
-526 DTEYVLSKLQFLGDT
+526 

-548 YIEIVDKLC
+548 YIEVVDKLC

-577 FKDNTIYNKYIST
+577 FGDNTIYNKYIST
-590 SISVIKEMTEKDI
+590 SISVVKEMTEKDI

-612 KKFQDAKLLA
+612 KKNQDAKLLA

-642 FTVSKRLVAKQKE
+642 FTVSKRLVATQKE
-655 FYDCIFTFKDYSY
+655 FFDCIFAFKDYSY
-668 ALDISERLNAK
+668 ALDIFERLDAK
-679 GMNVHTLYVAVIL
+679 GMNVHTPYVAVIL
-692 KAIPTLDA
+692 KTIPTLEA

-710 LSKFTDANLFQ
+710 LSKFADANLFQ

-735 LDKAKSVLQEL
+735 LEKAKSVLQEL

-812 DKHVKTDNISEAR
+812 DKHVKTDNIIEAR

-859 AASIYTCFDT
+859 AASIYSCFDT

-875 DIKNLNS
+875 DIKKLNS

-892 FKAELTNAQEMT
+892 FQAELTKALEMT
-904 YEDSISHLQKLSTYV
+904 YEDSTSHLQKLCTYV
-919 SEKCY
+919 SENCY
-924 AKKENDLLKNITSE
+924 ADKEKELLKNINSE
-938 LVAIHKKE
+938 LVVIHKTE
-946 GYKQEGAGNIDKAIS
+946 GYKQEGVGNIDKAIS
-961 SYNCLSSVGDVRS
+961 SYNRLSSIGDVRT

-986 LKKGTSLKEKD
+986 LKKGTSLNEED

-1013 LSYRYGIWLIKN
+1013 LSYRYCIWLIKN
-1025 TGAKNALDF
+1025 TSAKNALDF

-1040 DEDELIDICNNEYI
+1040 NEDELIDICNNEYI
-1054 VKAEAS
+1054 VEAEAS

-1065 ASIEEMTTGKMS
+1065 ASIEDMTTGKMS
-1077 LLDATKLASKIDSY
+1077 LSDATKLASKIDSY

-1143 DDIYFRNVAIACLG
+1143 DDIYLRNVAIACLG

-1216 ILPDNVNFDEAIE
+1216 TLPDNVNFDEAIE

-1243 GRFEAAIESLDDFY
+1243 GRFEAAIESLDNFY
-1257 RQFYDAQK
+1257 RQFYDTQK

-1289 KTRKCINEIK
+1289 NTRKCINEIK

-1313 TLKVGLMYNLTSGV
+1313 ILKVGLMYNLTSGV

-1340 CSKAILTKSVALV
+1340 CSKAILTKSVVQV
-1353 NSAFCDSTID
+1353 NSAFCDSAID

-1370 LYSSFVVNLQ
+1370 LYSSFVANLQ

-1406 INDSTLAYMFGN
+1406 INDSTIAYMFGN
-1418 HINQCVVGELNN
+1418 HINQCVVGELND

-1436 TGLKD
+1436 TGLED

-1461 VIDALIR
+1461 VIEALIG

-1478 LSTLKIVLR
+1478 LSALKTVLS
-1487 KTGREFESNV
+1487 KTGREFEPNV
-1497 EKALTEQVVMIA
+1497 EKTLTEQVVMVA
-1509 VISDHLDCIKELATI
+1509 VISDHLDSIKGLATI
-1524 SANSV
+1524 SANSE
-1529 SLRSRLSHI
+1529 SLRLRLSHI
-1538 KDEAEEVSINLQLS
+1538 KDEAEEASINLQLS
-1552 QVVDEVN
+1552 QIVDKVN
-1559 KNEIPYYSAL
+1559 NNKILYYSAL
-1569 QKVYPLYEAH
+1569 QKVYSLYEVH

-1601 IPDKDGKSTVMT
+1601 IPDKVGKSTVMT
-1613 VFNKLKYKKSTIY
+1613 IFDKLKYNKSTTY

-1637 ENILNSLPYDARSLL
+1637 ENILGSLPYEARRLL
-1652 TGGTVYGSTL
+1652 TGGTAYGSTL

>member
-64 LKNLS
+64 LENLS
-69 KIKDLLA
+69 KIKNLLA
-76 RVPFGKNDLI
+76 RAPFGKNDLI
-86 PYHTRVVIHIEATA
+86 PYHTRVVRHIEATA

-127 AFAQKNRIYSLYV
+127 AFAQKNRICSLYV

-169 ENAILGTVTRL
+169 EDAILGTVTRL
-180 HKSKKLERAYLL
+180 HKSKKLDRAYLL

-210 IALDIYKNDNSSFKK
+210 IALDIYKNGNSPFKK

-236 KAENPSNMIDG
+236 KAENLSNLIDG

-274 QENRLS
+274 QDNRLS

-289 SHVSLVEKF
+289 PDVSLVEKF

-332 MIKLFENNFYI
+332 MIKLFGDNFYI
-343 LDTLEQLKQKKIDVH
+343 LDTLEQL
-358 SVYISTAKQ
+358 
-367 VLKDANSNEDK
+367 
-378 SKLIERC
+378 
-385 LLQYGTDSWAIQEKL
+385 
-400 RLASLFEM
+400 
-408 DGKDETAKR
+408 
-417 MYEELIGLH
+417 
-426 ASAQP
+426 
-431 KLAALYYKQSRSAS
+431 
-445 DETVVYGLIEKAFG
+445 
-459 FKLNHDANFDKNEYK
+459 
-474 KTYKSLVATVITIIS
+474 
-489 NHFDA
+489 
-494 GKPDDAYIVMKRY
+494 
-507 SVYNDGLYDS
+507 
-517 YISILKDYK
+517 
-526 DTEYVLSKLQFLGDT
+526 SKLQFLRRDI

-548 YIEIVDKLC
+548 YIEVVDKLC

-577 FKDNTIYNKYIST
+577 FGDNTIYNKYIST
-590 SISVIKEMTEKDI
+590 SISVVKEMTEKDI

-612 KKFQDAKLLA
+612 KKNQDAKLLA

-642 FTVSKRLVAKQKE
+642 FTVSKRLVATQKE
-655 FYDCIFTFKDYSY
+655 FFDCIFAFKDYSY
-668 ALDISERLNAK
+668 ALDIFERLDAK
-679 GMNVHTLYVAVIL
+679 GMNVHTPYVAVIL
-692 KAIPTLDA
+692 KTIPTLEA

-710 LSKFTDANLFQ
+710 LSKFADANLFQ

-735 LDKAKSVLQEL
+735 LEKAKSVLQEL
-746 IGHHKDAEPSLALVA
+746 IGHHKDAEPSLAWVA

-812 DKHVKTDNISEAR
+812 DKHVKTDNIIEAR

-859 AASIYTCFDT
+859 AASIYSCFDT

-875 DIKNLNS
+875 DIKKLNS

-892 FKAELTNAQEMT
+892 FQAELTKALEMT
-904 YEDSISHLQKLSTYV
+904 YEDSTSHLQKLCTYV
-919 SEKCY
+919 SENCY
-924 AKKENDLLKNITSE
+924 ADKEKELLKNINSE
-938 LVAIHKKE
+938 LVVIHKTE
-946 GYKQEGAGNIDKAIS
+946 GYKQEGVGNIDKAIS
-961 SYNCLSSVGDVRS
+961 SYNRLSSIGDVRT

-986 LKKGTSLKEKD
+986 LKKGTSLNEED

-1013 LSYRYGIWLIKN
+1013 LSYRYCIWLIKN
-1025 TGAKNALDF
+1025 TSAKNALDF

-1040 DEDELIDICNNEYI
+1040 NEDELIDICNNEYI
-1054 VKAEAS
+1054 VEAEAS

-1065 ASIEEMTTGKMS
+1065 ASIEDMTTGKMS
-1077 LLDATKLASKIDSY
+1077 LSDATKLASKIDSY

-1143 DDIYFRNVAIACLG
+1143 DDIYLRNVAIACLG

-1216 ILPDNVNFDEAIE
+1216 TLPDNVNFDEAIE
-1229 GSVISICEVQQSLL
+1229 GSVISICEVQKSLL
-1243 GRFEAAIESLDDFY
+1243 GRFEAAIESLDNFY
-1257 RQFYDAQK
+1257 RQFYDTQK

-1289 KTRKCINEIK
+1289 NTRKCINEIK

-1313 TLKVGLMYNLTSGV
+1313 ILKVGLMYNLTSGV

-1340 CSKAILTKSVALV
+1340 CSKAILTKSVVQV
-1353 NSAFCDSTID
+1353 NSAFCDSAID

-1370 LYSSFVVNLQ
+1370 LYSSFVANLQ

-1406 INDSTLAYMFGN
+1406 INDSTIAYMFGN
-1418 HINQCVVGELNN
+1418 HINQCVVGELND

-1436 TGLKD
+1436 TGLED

-1461 VIDALIR
+1461 VIEALIG

-1478 LSTLKIVLR
+1478 LSALKTVLS
-1487 KTGREFESNV
+1487 KTGREFEPNV
-1497 EKALTEQVVMIA
+1497 EKTLTEQVVMVA
-1509 VISDHLDCIKELATI
+1509 VISDHLDSIKGLATI
-1524 SANSV
+1524 SANSE
-1529 SLRSRLSHI
+1529 SLRLRLSHI
-1538 KDEAEEVSINLQLS
+1538 KDEAEEASINLQLS
-1552 QVVDEVN
+1552 QIVDKVN
-1559 KNEIPYYSAL
+1559 NNKILYYSAL
-1569 QKVYPLYEAH
+1569 QKVYSLYEVH

-1601 IPDKDGKSTVMT
+1601 IPDKVGKSTVMT
-1613 VFNKLKYKKSTIY
+1613 IFDKLKYNKSTTY

-1637 ENILNSLPYDARSLL
+1637 ENILGSLPYEARRLL
-1652 TGGTVYGSTL
+1652 TGGTAYGSTL

>member
-64 LKNLS
+64 LENLS
-69 KIKDLLA
+69 KIKNLLA
-76 RVPFGKNDLI
+76 RAPFGKNDLI
-86 PYHTRVVIHIEATA
+86 PYHTRVVRHIEATA

-127 AFAQKNRIYSLYV
+127 AFAQKNRICSLYV

-169 ENAILGTVTRL
+169 EDAILGTVTRL
-180 HKSKKLERAYLL
+180 HKSKKLDRAYLL

-210 IALDIYKNDNSSFKK
+210 IALDIYKNGNSPFKK

-236 KAENPSNMIDG
+236 KAENLSNLIDG

-274 QENRLS
+274 QDNRLS

-289 SHVSLVEKF
+289 PDVSLVEKF

-332 MIKLFENNFYI
+332 MIKLFGDNFYI
-343 LDTLEQLKQKKIDVH
+343 LDTLEQL
-358 SVYISTAKQ
+358 
-367 VLKDANSNEDK
+367 
-378 SKLIERC
+378 
-385 LLQYGTDSWAIQEKL
+385 
-400 RLASLFEM
+400 
-408 DGKDETAKR
+408 
-417 MYEELIGLH
+417 
-426 ASAQP
+426 
-431 KLAALYYKQSRSAS
+431 
-445 DETVVYGLIEKAFG
+445 
-459 FKLNHDANFDKNEYK
+459 
-474 KTYKSLVATVITIIS
+474 
-489 NHFDA
+489 
-494 GKPDDAYIVMKRY
+494 
-507 SVYNDGLYDS
+507 
-517 YISILKDYK
+517 
-526 DTEYVLSKLQFLGDT
+526 SKLQFLRRDI

-548 YIEIVDKLC
+548 YIEVVDKLC

-577 FKDNTIYNKYIST
+577 FGDNTIYNKYIST
-590 SISVIKEMTEKDI
+590 SISVVKEMTEKDI

-612 KKFQDAKLLA
+612 KKNQDAKLLA

-642 FTVSKRLVAKQKE
+642 FTVSKRLVATQKE
-655 FYDCIFTFKDYSY
+655 FFDCIFAFKDYSY
-668 ALDISERLNAK
+668 ALDIFERLDAK
-679 GMNVHTLYVAVIL
+679 GMNVHTPYVAVIL
-692 KAIPTLDA
+692 KTIPTLEA

-710 LSKFTDANLFQ
+710 LSKFADANLFQ

-735 LDKAKSVLQEL
+735 LEKAKSVLQEL
-746 IGHHKDAEPSLALVA
+746 IGHHKDAEPSLAWVA

-812 DKHVKTDNISEAR
+812 DKHVKTDNIIEAR

-859 AASIYTCFDT
+859 AASIYSCFDT

-875 DIKNLNS
+875 DIKKLNS

-892 FKAELTNAQEMT
+892 FQAELTKALEMT
-904 YEDSISHLQKLSTYV
+904 YEDSTSHLQKLCTYV
-919 SEKCY
+919 SENCY
-924 AKKENDLLKNITSE
+924 ADKEKELLKNINSE
-938 LVAIHKKE
+938 LVVIHKTE
-946 GYKQEGAGNIDKAIS
+946 GYKQEGVGNIDKAIS
-961 SYNCLSSVGDVRS
+961 SYNRLSSIGDVRT

-986 LKKGTSLKEKD
+986 LKKGTSLNEED

-1013 LSYRYGIWLIKN
+1013 LSYRYCIWLIKN
-1025 TGAKNALDF
+1025 TSAKNALDF

-1040 DEDELIDICNNEYI
+1040 NEDELIDICNNEYI
-1054 VKAEAS
+1054 VEAEAS

-1065 ASIEEMTTGKMS
+1065 ASIEDMTTGKMS
-1077 LLDATKLASKIDSY
+1077 LSDATKLASKIDSY

-1133 LKDTGVSWFL
+1133 LKNTGVSWFL
-1143 DDIYFRNVAIACLG
+1143 DDIYLRNVAIACLG

-1216 ILPDNVNFDEAIE
+1216 TLPDNVNFDEAIE

-1243 GRFEAAIESLDDFY
+1243 GRFEAAIESLDNFY
-1257 RQFYDAQK
+1257 RQFYDTQK

-1289 KTRKCINEIK
+1289 NTRKCINEIK

-1313 TLKVGLMYNLTSGV
+1313 ILKVGLMYNLTSGV

-1340 CSKAILTKSVALV
+1340 CSKAILTKSVVQV
-1353 NSAFCDSTID
+1353 NSAFCDSAID

-1370 LYSSFVVNLQ
+1370 LYSSFVANLQ

-1406 INDSTLAYMFGN
+1406 INDSTIAYMFGN
-1418 HINQCVVGELNN
+1418 HINQCVVGELND

-1436 TGLKD
+1436 TGLED

-1461 VIDALIR
+1461 VIEALIG

-1478 LSTLKIVLR
+1478 LSALKTVLS
-1487 KTGREFESNV
+1487 KTGREFEPNV
-1497 EKALTEQVVMIA
+1497 EKTLTEQVVMVA
-1509 VISDHLDCIKELATI
+1509 VISDHLDSIKGLATI
-1524 SANSV
+1524 SANSE
-1529 SLRSRLSHI
+1529 SLRLRLSHI
-1538 KDEAEEVSINLQLS
+1538 KDEAEEASINLQLS
-1552 QVVDEVN
+1552 QIVDKVN
-1559 KNEIPYYSAL
+1559 NNKILYYSAL
-1569 QKVYPLYEAH
+1569 QKVYSLYEVH

-1601 IPDKDGKSTVMT
+1601 IPDKVGKSTVMT
-1613 VFNKLKYKKSTIY
+1613 IFDKLKYNKSTTY

-1637 ENILNSLPYDARSLL
+1637 ENILGSLPYEARRLL
-1652 TGGTVYGSTL
+1652 TGGTAYGSTL

>member
-64 LKNLS
+64 LENLS
-69 KIKDLLA
+69 KIKNLLA
-76 RVPFGKNDLI
+76 RAPFGKNDLI
-86 PYHTRVVIHIEATA
+86 PYHTRVVRHIEATA

-127 AFAQKNRIYSLYV
+127 AFAQKNRICSLYV

-169 ENAILGTVTRL
+169 EDAILGTVTRL
-180 HKSKKLERAYLL
+180 HKSKKLDRAYLL

-210 IALDIYKNDNSSFKK
+210 IALDIYKNGNSPFKK

-236 KAENPSNMIDG
+236 KAENLSNLIDG

-274 QENRLS
+274 QDNRLS

-289 SHVSLVEKF
+289 PDVSLVEKF

-332 MIKLFENNFYI
+332 MIKLFGDNFYI
-343 LDTLEQLKQKKIDVH
+343 LDTLEQL
-358 SVYISTAKQ
+358 
-367 VLKDANSNEDK
+367 
-378 SKLIERC
+378 
-385 LLQYGTDSWAIQEKL
+385 
-400 RLASLFEM
+400 
-408 DGKDETAKR
+408 
-417 MYEELIGLH
+417 
-426 ASAQP
+426 
-431 KLAALYYKQSRSAS
+431 
-445 DETVVYGLIEKAFG
+445 
-459 FKLNHDANFDKNEYK
+459 
-474 KTYKSLVATVITIIS
+474 
-489 NHFDA
+489 
-494 GKPDDAYIVMKRY
+494 
-507 SVYNDGLYDS
+507 
-517 YISILKDYK
+517 
-526 DTEYVLSKLQFLGDT
+526 SKLQFLRRDI

-548 YIEIVDKLC
+548 YIEVVDKLC

-577 FKDNTIYNKYIST
+577 FGDNTIYNKYIST
-590 SISVIKEMTEKDI
+590 SISVVKEMTEKDI

-612 KKFQDAKLLA
+612 KKNQDAKLLA

-642 FTVSKRLVAKQKE
+642 FTVSKRLVATQKE
-655 FYDCIFTFKDYSY
+655 FFDCIFAFKDYSY
-668 ALDISERLNAK
+668 ALDIFERLDAK
-679 GMNVHTLYVAVIL
+679 GMNVHTPYVAVIL
-692 KAIPTLDA
+692 KTIPTLEA

-710 LSKFTDANLFQ
+710 LSKFADANLFQ

-735 LDKAKSVLQEL
+735 LEKAKSVLQEL
-746 IGHHKDAEPSLALVA
+746 IGHHKDAEPSLAWVA

-812 DKHVKTDNISEAR
+812 DKHVKTDNIIEAR

-859 AASIYTCFDT
+859 AASIYSCFDT

-875 DIKNLNS
+875 DIKKLNS

-892 FKAELTNAQEMT
+892 FQAELTKALEMT
-904 YEDSISHLQKLSTYV
+904 YEDSTSHLQKLCTYV
-919 SEKCY
+919 SENCY
-924 AKKENDLLKNITSE
+924 ADKEKELLKNINSE
-938 LVAIHKKE
+938 LVVIHKTE
-946 GYKQEGAGNIDKAIS
+946 GYKQEGVGNIDKAIS
-961 SYNCLSSVGDVRS
+961 SYNRLSSIGDVRT

-986 LKKGTSLKEKD
+986 LKKGTSLNEED

-1013 LSYRYGIWLIKN
+1013 LSYRYCIWLIKN
-1025 TGAKNALDF
+1025 TSAKNALDF

-1040 DEDELIDICNNEYI
+1040 NEDELIDICNNEYI
-1054 VKAEAS
+1054 VEAEAS

-1065 ASIEEMTTGKMS
+1065 ASIEDMTTGKMS
-1077 LLDATKLASKIDSY
+1077 LSDATKLASKIDSY

-1143 DDIYFRNVAIACLG
+1143 DDIYLRNVAIACLG

-1206 MGGSKDESFD
+1206 MGGSKDESFVT
-1216 ILPDNVNFDEAIE
+1216 LPDNVNFDEAIE

-1243 GRFEAAIESLDDFY
+1243 GRFEAAIESLDNFY
-1257 RQFYDAQK
+1257 RQFYDTQK

-1289 KTRKCINEIK
+1289 NTRKCINEIK

-1313 TLKVGLMYNLTSGV
+1313 ILKVGLMYNLTSGV

-1340 CSKAILTKSVALV
+1340 CSKAILTKSVVQV
-1353 NSAFCDSTID
+1353 NSAFCDSAID

-1370 LYSSFVVNLQ
+1370 LYSSFVANLQ

-1406 INDSTLAYMFGN
+1406 INDSTIAYMFGN
-1418 HINQCVVGELNN
+1418 HINQCVVGELND

-1436 TGLKD
+1436 TGLED

-1461 VIDALIR
+1461 VIEALIG

-1478 LSTLKIVLR
+1478 LSALKTVLS
-1487 KTGREFESNV
+1487 KTGREFEPNV
-1497 EKALTEQVVMIA
+1497 EKTLTEQVVMVA
-1509 VISDHLDCIKELATI
+1509 VISDHLDSIKGLATI
-1524 SANSV
+1524 SANSE
-1529 SLRSRLSHI
+1529 SLRLRLSHI
-1538 KDEAEEVSINLQLS
+1538 KDEAEEASINLQLS
-1552 QVVDEVN
+1552 QIVDKVN
-1559 KNEIPYYSAL
+1559 NNKILYYSAL
-1569 QKVYPLYEAH
+1569 QKVYSLYEVH

-1601 IPDKDGKSTVMT
+1601 IPDKVGKSTVMT
-1613 VFNKLKYKKSTIY
+1613 IFDKLKYNKSTTY

-1637 ENILNSLPYDARSLL
+1637 ENILGSLPYEARRLL
-1652 TGGTVYGSTL
+1652 TGGTAYGSTL

>member
-64 LKNLS
+64 LENLS
-69 KIKDLLA
+69 KIKNLLA
-76 RVPFGKNDLI
+76 RAPFGKNDLI
-86 PYHTRVVIHIEATA
+86 PYHTRVVRHIEATA

-127 AFAQKNRIYSLYV
+127 AFAQKNRICSLYV

-169 ENAILGTVTRL
+169 EDAILGTVTRL
-180 HKSKKLERAYLL
+180 HKSKKLDRAYLL

-210 IALDIYKNDNSSFKK
+210 IALDIYKNGNSPFKK

-236 KAENPSNMIDG
+236 KAENLSNLIDG

-274 QENRLS
+274 QDNRLS

-289 SHVSLVEKF
+289 PDVSLVEKF

-332 MIKLFENNFYI
+332 MIKLFGDNFYI
-343 LDTLEQLKQKKIDVH
+343 LDTLEQL
-358 SVYISTAKQ
+358 
-367 VLKDANSNEDK
+367 
-378 SKLIERC
+378 
-385 LLQYGTDSWAIQEKL
+385 
-400 RLASLFEM
+400 
-408 DGKDETAKR
+408 
-417 MYEELIGLH
+417 
-426 ASAQP
+426 
-431 KLAALYYKQSRSAS
+431 
-445 DETVVYGLIEKAFG
+445 
-459 FKLNHDANFDKNEYK
+459 
-474 KTYKSLVATVITIIS
+474 
-489 NHFDA
+489 
-494 GKPDDAYIVMKRY
+494 
-507 SVYNDGLYDS
+507 
-517 YISILKDYK
+517 
-526 DTEYVLSKLQFLGDT
+526 SKLQFLRRDI

-548 YIEIVDKLC
+548 YIEVVDKLC

-577 FKDNTIYNKYIST
+577 FGDNTIYNKYIST
-590 SISVIKEMTEKDI
+590 SISVVKEMTEKDI

-612 KKFQDAKLLA
+612 KKNQDAKLLA

-642 FTVSKRLVAKQKE
+642 FTVSKRLVATQKE
-655 FYDCIFTFKDYSY
+655 FFDCIFAFKDYSY
-668 ALDISERLNAK
+668 ALDIFERLDAK
-679 GMNVHTLYVAVIL
+679 GMNVHTPYVAVIL
-692 KAIPTLDA
+692 KTIPTLEA

-710 LSKFTDANLFQ
+710 LSKFADANLFQ

-735 LDKAKSVLQEL
+735 LEKAKSVLQEL
-746 IGHHKDAEPSLALVA
+746 IGHHKDAEPSLAWVA

-812 DKHVKTDNISEAR
+812 DKHVKTDNIIEAR

-859 AASIYTCFDT
+859 AASIYSCFDT

-875 DIKNLNS
+875 DIKKLNS

-892 FKAELTNAQEMT
+892 FQAELTKALEMT
-904 YEDSISHLQKLSTYV
+904 YEDSTSHLQKLCTYV
-919 SEKCY
+919 SENCY
-924 AKKENDLLKNITSE
+924 ADKEKELLKNINSE
-938 LVAIHKKE
+938 LVVIHKTE
-946 GYKQEGAGNIDKAIS
+946 GYKQEGVGNIDKAIS
-961 SYNCLSSVGDVRS
+961 SYNRLSSIGDVRT

-986 LKKGTSLKEKD
+986 LKKGTSLNEED

-1013 LSYRYGIWLIKN
+1013 LSYRYCIWLIKN
-1025 TGAKNALDF
+1025 TSAKNALDF

-1040 DEDELIDICNNEYI
+1040 NEDELIDICNNEYI
-1054 VKAEAS
+1054 VEAEAS

-1065 ASIEEMTTGKMS
+1065 ASIEDMTTGKMS
-1077 LLDATKLASKIDSY
+1077 LSDATKLASKIDSY

-1143 DDIYFRNVAIACLG
+1143 DDIYLRNVAIACLG

-1216 ILPDNVNFDEAIE
+1216 TLPDNVNFDEAIE
-1229 GSVISICEVQQSLL
+1229 GSVISICEVQKSLL
-1243 GRFEAAIESLDDFY
+1243 GRFEAAIESLDNFY
-1257 RQFYDAQK
+1257 RQFYDTQK
-1265 DAMDSLVKLNL
+1265 DAMDSLLKLNL

-1289 KTRKCINEIK
+1289 NTRKCINEIK

-1313 TLKVGLMYNLTSGV
+1313 ILKVGLMYNLTSGV

-1340 CSKAILTKSVALV
+1340 CSKAILTKSVVQV
-1353 NSAFCDSTID
+1353 NSAFCDSAID

-1370 LYSSFVVNLQ
+1370 LYSSFVANLQ

-1406 INDSTLAYMFGN
+1406 INDSTIAYMFGN
-1418 HINQCVVGELNN
+1418 HINQCVVGELND

-1436 TGLKD
+1436 TGLED

-1461 VIDALIR
+1461 VIEALIG

-1478 LSTLKIVLR
+1478 LSALKTVLS
-1487 KTGREFESNV
+1487 KTGREFEPNV
-1497 EKALTEQVVMIA
+1497 EKTLTEQVVMVA
-1509 VISDHLDCIKELATI
+1509 VISDHLDSIKGLATI
-1524 SANSV
+1524 SANSE
-1529 SLRSRLSHI
+1529 SLRLRLSHI
-1538 KDEAEEVSINLQLS
+1538 KDEAEEASINLQLS
-1552 QVVDEVN
+1552 QIVDKVN
-1559 KNEIPYYSAL
+1559 NNKILYYSAL
-1569 QKVYPLYEAH
+1569 QKVYSLYEVH

-1601 IPDKDGKSTVMT
+1601 IPDKVGKSTVMT
-1613 VFNKLKYKKSTIY
+1613 IFDKLKYNKSTTY

-1637 ENILNSLPYDARSLL
+1637 ENILGSLPYEARRLL
-1652 TGGTVYGSTL
+1652 TGGTAYGSTL

>member
-64 LKNLS
+64 LENLS
-69 KIKDLLA
+69 KIKNLLA
-76 RVPFGKNDLI
+76 RAPFGKNDLI
-86 PYHTRVVIHIEATA
+86 PYHTRVVRHIEATA

-127 AFAQKNRIYSLYV
+127 AFAQKNRICSLYV

-169 ENAILGTVTRL
+169 EDAILGTVTRL
-180 HKSKKLERAYLL
+180 HKSKKLDRAYLL

-210 IALDIYKNDNSSFKK
+210 IALDIYKNGNSPFKK

-236 KAENPSNMIDG
+236 KAENLSNLIDG

-274 QENRLS
+274 QDNRLS

-289 SHVSLVEKF
+289 PDVSLVEKF

-332 MIKLFENNFYI
+332 MIKLFGDNFYI
-343 LDTLEQLKQKKIDVH
+343 LDTLEQL
-358 SVYISTAKQ
+358 
-367 VLKDANSNEDK
+367 
-378 SKLIERC
+378 
-385 LLQYGTDSWAIQEKL
+385 
-400 RLASLFEM
+400 
-408 DGKDETAKR
+408 
-417 MYEELIGLH
+417 
-426 ASAQP
+426 
-431 KLAALYYKQSRSAS
+431 
-445 DETVVYGLIEKAFG
+445 
-459 FKLNHDANFDKNEYK
+459 
-474 KTYKSLVATVITIIS
+474 
-489 NHFDA
+489 
-494 GKPDDAYIVMKRY
+494 
-507 SVYNDGLYDS
+507 
-517 YISILKDYK
+517 
-526 DTEYVLSKLQFLGDT
+526 SKLQFLRRDI

-548 YIEIVDKLC
+548 YIEVVDKLC

-577 FKDNTIYNKYIST
+577 FGDNTIYNKYIST
-590 SISVIKEMTEKDI
+590 SISVVKEMTEKDI

-612 KKFQDAKLLA
+612 KKNQDAKLLA

-642 FTVSKRLVAKQKE
+642 FTVSKRLVATQKE
-655 FYDCIFTFKDYSY
+655 FFDCIFAFKDYSY
-668 ALDISERLNAK
+668 ALDIFERLDAK
-679 GMNVHTLYVAVIL
+679 GMNVHTPYVAVIL
-692 KAIPTLDA
+692 KTIPTLEA

-710 LSKFTDANLFQ
+710 LSKFADANLFQ

-735 LDKAKSVLQEL
+735 LEKAKSVLQEL
-746 IGHHKDAEPSLALVA
+746 IGHNKDAEPSLAWVA

-812 DKHVKTDNISEAR
+812 DKHVKTDNIIEAR

-859 AASIYTCFDT
+859 AASIYSCFDT

-875 DIKNLNS
+875 DIKKLNS

-892 FKAELTNAQEMT
+892 FQAELTKALEMT
-904 YEDSISHLQKLSTYV
+904 YEDSTSHLQKLCTYV
-919 SEKCY
+919 SENCY
-924 AKKENDLLKNITSE
+924 ADKEKELLKNINSE
-938 LVAIHKKE
+938 LVVIHKTE
-946 GYKQEGAGNIDKAIS
+946 GYKQEGVGNIDKAIS
-961 SYNCLSSVGDVRS
+961 SYNRLSSIGDVRT

-986 LKKGTSLKEKD
+986 LKKGTSLNEED

-1013 LSYRYGIWLIKN
+1013 LSYRYCIWLIKN
-1025 TGAKNALDF
+1025 TSAKNALDF

-1040 DEDELIDICNNEYI
+1040 NEDELIDICNNEYI
-1054 VKAEAS
+1054 VEAEAS

-1065 ASIEEMTTGKMS
+1065 ASIEDMTTGKMS
-1077 LLDATKLASKIDSY
+1077 LSDATKLASKIDSY

-1143 DDIYFRNVAIACLG
+1143 DDIYLRNVAIACLG

-1216 ILPDNVNFDEAIE
+1216 TLPDNVNFDEAIE

-1243 GRFEAAIESLDDFY
+1243 GRFEAAIESLDNFY
-1257 RQFYDAQK
+1257 RQFYDTQK

-1289 KTRKCINEIK
+1289 NTRKCINEIK

-1313 TLKVGLMYNLTSGV
+1313 ILKVGLMYNLTSGV

-1340 CSKAILTKSVALV
+1340 CSKAILTKSVVQV
-1353 NSAFCDSTID
+1353 NSAFCDSAID

-1370 LYSSFVVNLQ
+1370 LYSSFVANLQ

-1406 INDSTLAYMFGN
+1406 INDSTIAYMFGN
-1418 HINQCVVGELNN
+1418 HINQCVVGELND

-1436 TGLKD
+1436 TGLED

-1461 VIDALIR
+1461 VIEALIG

-1478 LSTLKIVLR
+1478 LSALKTVLS
-1487 KTGREFESNV
+1487 KTGREFEPNV
-1497 EKALTEQVVMIA
+1497 EKTLTEQVVMVA
-1509 VISDHLDCIKELATI
+1509 VISDHLDSIKGLATI
-1524 SANSV
+1524 SANSE
-1529 SLRSRLSHI
+1529 SLRLRLSHI
-1538 KDEAEEVSINLQLS
+1538 KDETEEASINLQLS
-1552 QVVDEVN
+1552 QIVDKVN
-1559 KNEIPYYSAL
+1559 NNKILYYSAL
-1569 QKVYPLYEAH
+1569 QKVYSLYEVH

-1601 IPDKDGKSTVMT
+1601 IPDKVGKSTVMT
-1613 VFNKLKYKKSTIY
+1613 IFDKLKYNKSTTY

-1637 ENILNSLPYDARSLL
+1637 ENILGSLPYEARRLL
-1652 TGGTVYGSTL
+1652 TGGTAYGSTL

>member
-86 PYHTRVVIHIEATA
+86 PYHTRVVRHIEATA

-210 IALDIYKNDNSSFKK
+210 IALDIYKNGNSPFKK
-225 TLNDKDILNYI
+225 TLNAKDILNYI
-236 KAENPSNMIDG
+236 KAENPSDLIDG

-266 TLSIDNAS
+266 TLSIGNAS
-274 QENRLS
+274 QDNRLS

-289 SHVSLVEKF
+289 PDVSLVEKF

-332 MIKLFENNFYI
+332 MIQLFEDNFYI
-343 LDTLEQLKQKKIDVH
+343 LDTLEQLKHKKIHVH
-358 SVYISTAKQ
+358 SVYISTAKK
-367 VLKDANSNEDK
+367 VLKNANSNEDK

-385 LLQYGTDSWAIQEKL
+385 LLQDGTDSWAIQEKL
-400 RLASLFEM
+400 RLASQFEL

-417 MYEELIGLH
+417 MYKELIGLH

-445 DETVVYGLIEKAFG
+445 DETVVYGLIENAFD
-459 FKLNHDANFDKNEYK
+459 FKLNHDVNFDKNEYQ
-474 KTYKSLVATVITIIS
+474 KTYKLLVATVITIIR

-494 GKPDDAYIVMKRY
+494 GKPDDAYIAMKRY
-507 SVYNDGLYDS
+507 SVYNDGLYNS

-526 DTEYVLSKLQFLGDT
+526 DTEYVLSKLQFLRDT

-612 KKFQDAKLLA
+612 KKFQDAKLLD

-655 FYDCIFTFKDYSY
+655 FCDCIFTFKDYSY

-727 TFLIINGD
+727 TLLINNGD
-735 LDKAKSVLQEL
+735 LDKAKTVLQEL

-767 VQSLDK
+767 VQSIDK

-812 DKHVKTDNISEAR
+812 DKHVKTDNIIEAR

-859 AASIYTCFDT
+859 AASIYSCFDT

-875 DIKNLNS
+875 DIKKLNS

-892 FKAELTNAQEMT
+892 FQAELTKALEMT
-904 YEDSISHLQKLSTYV
+904 YEDSTSHLQKLCTYV
-919 SEKCY
+919 SENCY
-924 AKKENDLLKNITSE
+924 ADKEKELLKNINSE
-938 LVAIHKKE
+938 LVVIHKTE
-946 GYKQEGAGNIDKAIS
+946 GYKQEGVGNIDKAIS
-961 SYNCLSSVGDVRS
+961 SYNRLSSIGDVRT

-986 LKKGTSLKEKD
+986 LKKGTSLNEED

-1003 YVGFAKEKKD
+1003 YFGFAKEKKD
-1013 LSYRYGIWLIKN
+1013 LSYRYCIWLIKN
-1025 TGAKNALDF
+1025 TSAKNALDF

-1040 DEDELIDICNNEYI
+1040 NEDELIDICNNEYI
-1054 VKAEAS
+1054 VEAEAS

-1065 ASIEEMTTGKMS
+1065 ASIEDMTTGKMS
-1077 LLDATKLASKIDSY
+1077 LSDATKLASKIDSY

-1133 LKDTGVSWFL
+1133 LKDTGASWFL
-1143 DDIYFRNVAIACLG
+1143 DDIYLRNVAIACLG

-1216 ILPDNVNFDEAIE
+1216 TLPDNVNFDEAIE

-1243 GRFEAAIESLDDFY
+1243 GRFEAAIESLDNFY
-1257 RQFYDAQK
+1257 RQFYDTQK

-1289 KTRKCINEIK
+1289 NTRKCINEIK

-1313 TLKVGLMYNLTSGV
+1313 ILKVGLMYNLTSGV

-1340 CSKAILTKSVALV
+1340 CSKAILTKSVVQV
-1353 NSAFCDSTID
+1353 NSAFCDSAID

-1370 LYSSFVVNLQ
+1370 LYSSFVANLQ

-1406 INDSTLAYMFGN
+1406 INDSTIAYMFGN
-1418 HINQCVVGELNN
+1418 HINQCVVGELND

-1436 TGLKD
+1436 TGLED

-1461 VIDALIR
+1461 VIEALIG
-1468 KYVTE
+1468 KYVKE

-1478 LSTLKIVLR
+1478 LSTLKTVLS
-1487 KTGREFESNV
+1487 KTGREFEPNV
-1497 EKALTEQVVMIA
+1497 EKTLTEQDVMVA
-1509 VISDHLDCIKELATI
+1509 VISDHLDSIKGLATI
-1524 SANSV
+1524 SANSE
-1529 SLRSRLSHI
+1529 SLRLRLAHI
-1538 KDEAEEVSINLQLS
+1538 KDEAEEASINLQLS
-1552 QVVDEVN
+1552 QIVDKVN
-1559 KNEIPYYSAL
+1559 NNKILYYSAL
-1569 QKVYPLYEAH
+1569 QKVYSLYEVH

-1601 IPDKDGKSTVMT
+1601 IPDKVGKSTVMT
-1613 VFNKLKYKKSTIY
+1613 IFDKLKYNKSTTY

-1637 ENILNSLPYDARSLL
+1637 ENILGSLPYEARRLL
-1652 TGGTVYGSTL
+1652 TGGTAYGSTL

>member
-29 SRAEQIYMDILGKQ
+29 SRAEQNYMDILGKQ

-86 PYHTRVVIHIEATA
+86 PYHTRVVRHIEATA

-180 HKSKKLERAYLL
+180 HKSKKLDRAYLL

-210 IALDIYKNDNSSFKK
+210 IALDIYKNGNSPFKK
-225 TLNDKDILNYI
+225 TLNAKDILNYI
-236 KAENPSNMIDG
+236 KAENPSDLIDG

-266 TLSIDNAS
+266 TLSIGNAS
-274 QENRLS
+274 QDNRLS

-289 SHVSLVEKF
+289 PDVSLVEKF

-332 MIKLFENNFYI
+332 MIQLFEDNFYI
-343 LDTLEQLKQKKIDVH
+343 LDTLEQLKHKKIHVH
-358 SVYISTAKQ
+358 SVYISTAKK
-367 VLKDANSNEDK
+367 VLKNANSNEDK

-385 LLQYGTDSWAIQEKL
+385 LLQDGTDSWAIQEKL
-400 RLASLFEM
+400 RLASQFEL

-445 DETVVYGLIEKAFG
+445 DETVVYGLIENAFD
-459 FKLNHDANFDKNEYK
+459 FKLNHDVNFDKNEYQ
-474 KTYKSLVATVITIIS
+474 KTYKLLVATVITIIR

-494 GKPDDAYIVMKRY
+494 GKPDDAYIAMKRY
-507 SVYNDGLYDS
+507 SVYNDGLYNS

-526 DTEYVLSKLQFLGDT
+526 DTEYVLSKLQFLRDT

-612 KKFQDAKLLA
+612 KKFQDAKLLD

-655 FYDCIFTFKDYSY
+655 FCDCIFTFKDYSY

-727 TFLIINGD
+727 TLLINNGD
-735 LDKAKSVLQEL
+735 LDKAKTVLQEL

-803 ALKSFIDVI
+803 ALKSFIGVI
-812 DKHVKTDNISEAR
+812 DKHVKTDNIIEAR

-859 AASIYTCFDT
+859 AASIYSCFDT

-875 DIKNLNS
+875 DIKKLNS

-892 FKAELTNAQEMT
+892 FQAELTKALEMT
-904 YEDSISHLQKLSTYV
+904 YEDSTSHLQKLCTYV
-919 SEKCY
+919 SENCY
-924 AKKENDLLKNITSE
+924 ADKEKELLKNINSE
-938 LVAIHKKE
+938 LVVIHKTE
-946 GYKQEGAGNIDKAIS
+946 GYKQEGVGNIDKAIS
-961 SYNCLSSVGDVRS
+961 SYNRLSSIGDVRT

-986 LKKGTSLKEKD
+986 LKKGTSLNEED

-1013 LSYRYGIWLIKN
+1013 LSYRYCIWLIKN
-1025 TGAKNALDF
+1025 TSAKNALDF

-1040 DEDELIDICNNEYI
+1040 NEDELIDICNNEYI
-1054 VKAEAS
+1054 VEAEAS

-1065 ASIEEMTTGKMS
+1065 ASIEDMTTGKMS
-1077 LLDATKLASKIDSY
+1077 LSDATKLTSKIDSY

-1143 DDIYFRNVAIACLG
+1143 DDIYLRNVAIACLG

-1216 ILPDNVNFDEAIE
+1216 TLPDNVNFDEAIE

-1243 GRFEAAIESLDDFY
+1243 GRFEAAIESLDNFY
-1257 RQFYDAQK
+1257 RQFYDTQK

-1289 KTRKCINEIK
+1289 NTRKCINEIK

-1313 TLKVGLMYNLTSGV
+1313 ILKVGLMYNLTSGV

-1340 CSKAILTKSVALV
+1340 CSKAILTKSVVQV
-1353 NSAFCDSTID
+1353 NSAFCDSAID

-1380 NALSSLIKDEADYK
+1380 NALTSLIKDEADYK

-1406 INDSTLAYMFGN
+1406 INDSTIAYMFGN
-1418 HINQCVVGELNN
+1418 HINQCVVGELND

-1436 TGLKD
+1436 TGLED

-1461 VIDALIR
+1461 VIEALIG

-1478 LSTLKIVLR
+1478 LSTLKTVLS
-1487 KTGREFESNV
+1487 KTGREFEPNV
-1497 EKALTEQVVMIA
+1497 EKTLTEQVVMVA
-1509 VISDHLDCIKELATI
+1509 VISDHLDSIKGLATI
-1524 SANSV
+1524 SANSE
-1529 SLRSRLSHI
+1529 SLRLRLSHI
-1538 KDEAEEVSINLQLS
+1538 KDEAEEASINLQLS
-1552 QVVDEVN
+1552 QIVDKVN
-1559 KNEIPYYSAL
+1559 NNKILYYSAL
-1569 QKVYPLYEAH
+1569 QKVYSLYKVH

-1601 IPDKDGKSTVMT
+1601 IPDKVGKSTVMT
-1613 VFNKLKYKKSTIY
+1613 IFDKLKYNKSTTY

-1637 ENILNSLPYDARSLL
+1637 ENILGSLPYEARRLL
-1652 TGGTVYGSTL
+1652 TGGTAYGSTL

>member
-43 PDAAEHLAKMYCEIA
+43 PDAAEHLAKMYCEIT

-86 PYHTRVVIHIEATA
+86 PYHTRVVRHIEATA

-169 ENAILGTVTRL
+169 EDAILGTVTRL
-180 HKSKKLERAYLL
+180 HKSKKLDRAYLL

-210 IALDIYKNDNSSFKK
+210 IALDIYKNGNSPFKK
-225 TLNDKDILNYI
+225 TLNAKDILNYI
-236 KAENPSNMIDG
+236 KAENPSNLIDG

-266 TLSIDNAS
+266 TLSIGNAS
-274 QENRLS
+274 QDNRLS

-289 SHVSLVEKF
+289 PDVSLVEKF

-332 MIKLFENNFYI
+332 MIQLFEDNFYI
-343 LDTLEQLKQKKIDVH
+343 LDTLEQLKHKKIHVH
-358 SVYISTAKQ
+358 SVYISTAKK
-367 VLKDANSNEDK
+367 VLKNANSNEDK

-385 LLQYGTDSWAIQEKL
+385 LLQDGTDSWAIQEKL
-400 RLASLFEM
+400 RLASQFEL

-445 DETVVYGLIEKAFG
+445 DETVVYGLIENAFD
-459 FKLNHDANFDKNEYK
+459 FKLNHDVNFDKNEYQ
-474 KTYKSLVATVITIIS
+474 KTYKLLVATVITIIS

-494 GKPDDAYIVMKRY
+494 GKPDDAYIAMKRY
-507 SVYNDGLYDS
+507 SVYNDGLYNS

-526 DTEYVLSKLQFLGDT
+526 DTEYVLSKLQFLRNS

-548 YIEIVDKLC
+548 YIEVVDKLC

-642 FTVSKRLVAKQKE
+642 FTVSKQLVAKQKE
-655 FYDCIFTFKDYSY
+655 FCDCIFTFKDYSY
-668 ALDISERLNAK
+668 ALDIFERLNAK
-679 GMNVHTLYVAVIL
+679 GMNVHTPYVAVIL

-727 TFLIINGD
+727 TLLIINGD

-803 ALKSFIDVI
+803 ALKSFIHII

-825 RLCLSLKLYS
+825 RLCLSLKSYS

-859 AASIYTCFDT
+859 AASIYSCFDT

-892 FKAELTNAQEMT
+892 FKAELTNTQEMT
-904 YEDSISHLQKLSTYV
+904 YEDSTSHLQKLCTYV
-919 SEKCY
+919 SENCY
-924 AKKENDLLKNITSE
+924 ADKEKELLKNITSE

-997 VLKVLS
+997 VLNVLS

-1025 TGAKNALDF
+1025 TSAKNALDF

-1040 DEDELIDICNNEYI
+1040 NEDELIDICNNEYI
-1054 VKAEAS
+1054 VEAEAS

-1065 ASIEEMTTGKMS
+1065 ASIEDMTTGKMS
-1077 LLDATKLASKIDSY
+1077 LSDATKLASKIDSY
-1091 DATISPYLENVHSKI
+1091 DATISRYLKNVHSKI

-1133 LKDTGVSWFL
+1133 LKDTGASWFL

-1198 YTFTLDNS
+1198 YTFTLYNS
-1206 MGGSKDESFD
+1206 MGGSKEESFD
-1216 ILPDNVNFDEAIE
+1216 TLPDNVNFDEAIK
-1229 GSVISICEVQQSLL
+1229 GTVISICEVQQSLL

-1257 RQFYDAQK
+1257 RQFYNAQK

-1289 KTRKCINEIK
+1289 NTRKCINKIK
-1299 GTLDYEYDNYGNEN
+1299 GTLDYEYDNYRNEN

-1340 CSKAILTKSVALV
+1340 CSKAILTKSVVQV
-1353 NSAFCDSTID
+1353 NSAFCDSAID

-1406 INDSTLAYMFGN
+1406 INDSTIAYMFGN
-1418 HINQCVVGELNN
+1418 HINQCVVGELND

-1436 TGLKD
+1436 TGLED

-1461 VIDALIR
+1461 VIEALIG

-1478 LSTLKIVLR
+1478 LSTLKTVLS
-1487 KTGREFESNV
+1487 KTGREFEPNV
-1497 EKALTEQVVMIA
+1497 EKTLTEQVVMVA
-1509 VISDHLDCIKELATI
+1509 VISDHLDSIKGLATI
-1524 SANSV
+1524 SANSE
-1529 SLRSRLSHI
+1529 SLRLRLSHI
-1538 KDEAEEVSINLQLS
+1538 KDEAEEASINLQLS
-1552 QVVDEVN
+1552 QIVDKVN
-1559 KNEIPYYSAL
+1559 NNKILYYSAL
-1569 QKVYPLYEAH
+1569 QKVYSLYKVH

-1601 IPDKDGKSTVMT
+1601 IPDKVGKSTVMT
-1613 VFNKLKYKKSTIY
+1613 IFDKLKYNKSTTY

-1637 ENILNSLPYDARSLL
+1637 ENILGSLPYEARRLL
-1652 TGGTVYGSTL
+1652 TGGTAYGSTL

-1670 NALQLYLDLA
+1670 NALQLYLDLT

>member
-86 PYHTRVVIHIEATA
+86 PYHTRVVRHIEATA

-169 ENAILGTVTRL
+169 EDAILGTVTRL
-180 HKSKKLERAYLL
+180 HKYKKLDRAYLL

-210 IALDIYKNDNSSFKK
+210 IALDIYKNGNSPFKK
-225 TLNDKDILNYI
+225 TLNAKDILNYI
-236 KAENPSNMIDG
+236 KAENPSDLIDG

-266 TLSIDNAS
+266 TLSIGNAS
-274 QENRLS
+274 QDNRLS

-289 SHVSLVEKF
+289 PDVSLVEKF

-332 MIKLFENNFYI
+332 MIQLFEDNFYI
-343 LDTLEQLKQKKIDVH
+343 LDTLEELKHKKIHVH
-358 SVYISTAKQ
+358 SVYISTAKK
-367 VLKDANSNEDK
+367 VLKNANSNEDK

-385 LLQYGTDSWAIQEKL
+385 LLQDGTDSWAIQEKL
-400 RLASLFEM
+400 RLASQFEL

-445 DETVVYGLIEKAFG
+445 DETVVYGLIENAFD
-459 FKLNHDANFDKNEYK
+459 FKLNHDVNFDKNEYQ
-474 KTYKSLVATVITIIS
+474 KTYKLLVATVITIIS

-494 GKPDDAYIVMKRY
+494 GKPDDAYIAMKRY
-507 SVYNDGLYDS
+507 SVYNDGLYNS

-526 DTEYVLSKLQFLGDT
+526 DTEYVLSKLQFLRNS

-548 YIEIVDKLC
+548 YIEVVDKLC

-642 FTVSKRLVAKQKE
+642 FTVSKQLVAKQKE
-655 FYDCIFTFKDYSY
+655 FCDCIFTFKDYSY
-668 ALDISERLNAK
+668 ALDIFERLNAK
-679 GMNVHTLYVAVIL
+679 GMNVHTPYVAVIL

-727 TFLIINGD
+727 TLLIINGD

-803 ALKSFIDVI
+803 ALKSFIHII

-825 RLCLSLKLYS
+825 RLCLSLKSYS

-859 AASIYTCFDT
+859 AASIYSCFDT

-904 YEDSISHLQKLSTYV
+904 YEDSTSHLQKLCTYV
-919 SEKCY
+919 SENCY
-924 AKKENDLLKNITSE
+924 ADKEKELLKNITSE

-997 VLKVLS
+997 VLNVLS

-1025 TGAKNALDF
+1025 TSAKNALDF

-1040 DEDELIDICNNEYI
+1040 NEDELIDICNNEYI
-1054 VKAEAS
+1054 VEAEAS

-1065 ASIEEMTTGKMS
+1065 ASIEDMTTGKMS
-1077 LLDATKLASKIDSY
+1077 LSDATKLASKIDSY
-1091 DATISPYLENVHSKI
+1091 DATISPYLKNVHSKI

-1198 YTFTLDNS
+1198 YTFTLYNS
-1206 MGGSKDESFD
+1206 MGGSKEESFD
-1216 ILPDNVNFDEAIE
+1216 TLPDNVNFDEAIK
-1229 GSVISICEVQQSLL
+1229 GTVISICEVQQSLL

-1289 KTRKCINEIK
+1289 NTRKCINKIK
-1299 GTLDYEYDNYGNEN
+1299 GTLDYEYDNYRNEN

-1340 CSKAILTKSVALV
+1340 CSKAILTKSVVQV
-1353 NSAFCDSTID
+1353 NSAFCDSAID

-1406 INDSTLAYMFGN
+1406 INDSTIAYMFGN
-1418 HINQCVVGELNN
+1418 HINQCVVGELND

-1436 TGLKD
+1436 TGLED

-1461 VIDALIR
+1461 VIEALIG

-1478 LSTLKIVLR
+1478 LSTLKTVLS
-1487 KTGREFESNV
+1487 KTGREFEPNV
-1497 EKALTEQVVMIA
+1497 EKTLTEQVVMVA
-1509 VISDHLDCIKELATI
+1509 VISDHLDSIKGLATI
-1524 SANSV
+1524 SANSE
-1529 SLRSRLSHI
+1529 SLRLRLSHI
-1538 KDEAEEVSINLQLS
+1538 KDEAEEASINLQLS
-1552 QVVDEVN
+1552 QIVDKVN
-1559 KNEIPYYSAL
+1559 NNKILYYSAL
-1569 QKVYPLYEAH
+1569 QKVYSLYKVH

-1601 IPDKDGKSTVMT
+1601 IPDKVGKSTVMT
-1613 VFNKLKYKKSTIY
+1613 IFDKLKYNKSTTY

-1637 ENILNSLPYDARSLL
+1637 ENILGSLPYEARRLL
-1652 TGGTVYGSTL
+1652 TGGTAYGSTL

>member
-64 LKNLS
+64 LENLS
-69 KIKDLLA
+69 KIKNLLA
-76 RVPFGKNDLI
+76 RAPFGKNDLI
-86 PYHTRVVIHIEATA
+86 PYHTRVVRHIEATA

-127 AFAQKNRIYSLYV
+127 AFAQKNRICSLYV

-169 ENAILGTVTRL
+169 EDAILGTVTRL
-180 HKSKKLERAYLL
+180 HKSQKLDRAYLL

-210 IALDIYKNDNSSFKK
+210 IALDIYKNGNSPFKK
-225 TLNDKDILNYI
+225 TLNAKDILNYI
-236 KAENPSNMIDG
+236 KAENPSDLIDG

-266 TLSIDNAS
+266 TLSIGNAS
-274 QENRLS
+274 QDNRLS

-289 SHVSLVEKF
+289 PDVSLVEKF

-332 MIKLFENNFYI
+332 MIKLFGDNFYI
-343 LDTLEQLKQKKIDVH
+343 LDTLEQL
-358 SVYISTAKQ
+358 
-367 VLKDANSNEDK
+367 
-378 SKLIERC
+378 
-385 LLQYGTDSWAIQEKL
+385 
-400 RLASLFEM
+400 
-408 DGKDETAKR
+408 
-417 MYEELIGLH
+417 
-426 ASAQP
+426 
-431 KLAALYYKQSRSAS
+431 
-445 DETVVYGLIEKAFG
+445 
-459 FKLNHDANFDKNEYK
+459 
-474 KTYKSLVATVITIIS
+474 
-489 NHFDA
+489 
-494 GKPDDAYIVMKRY
+494 
-507 SVYNDGLYDS
+507 
-517 YISILKDYK
+517 
-526 DTEYVLSKLQFLGDT
+526 SKLQFLRRDI

-548 YIEIVDKLC
+548 YIEVVDKLC

-577 FKDNTIYNKYIST
+577 FGDNTIYNKYIST
-590 SISVIKEMTEKDI
+590 SISVVKEMTEKDI

-612 KKFQDAKLLA
+612 KKNQDAKLLA

-642 FTVSKRLVAKQKE
+642 FTVSKRLVATQKE
-655 FYDCIFTFKDYSY
+655 FFDCIFAFKDYSY
-668 ALDISERLNAK
+668 ALDIFERLDAK
-679 GMNVHTLYVAVIL
+679 GMNVHTPYVAVIL
-692 KAIPTLDA
+692 KTIPTLEA

-710 LSKFTDANLFQ
+710 LSKFADANLFQ

-735 LDKAKSVLQEL
+735 LDKAKTVLQEL

-812 DKHVKTDNISEAR
+812 DKHVKTDNIIEAR

-859 AASIYTCFDT
+859 AASIYSCFDT

-875 DIKNLNS
+875 DIKKLNS

-892 FKAELTNAQEMT
+892 FQAELTKALEMT
-904 YEDSISHLQKLSTYV
+904 YEDSTSHLQKLCTYV
-919 SEKCY
+919 SENCY
-924 AKKENDLLKNITSE
+924 ADKEKELLKNINSE
-938 LVAIHKKE
+938 LVVIHKTE
-946 GYKQEGAGNIDKAIS
+946 GYKQEGVGNIDKAIS
-961 SYNCLSSVGDVRS
+961 SYNRLSSIGDVRT

-986 LKKGTSLKEKD
+986 LKKGTSLNEED

-1013 LSYRYGIWLIKN
+1013 LSYRYCIWLIKN
-1025 TGAKNALDF
+1025 TSAKNALDF

-1040 DEDELIDICNNEYI
+1040 NEDELIDICNNEYI
-1054 VKAEAS
+1054 VEAEAS

-1065 ASIEEMTTGKMS
+1065 ASIEDMTTGKMS
-1077 LLDATKLASKIDSY
+1077 LSDATKLASKIDSY

-1111 SIQSYILSKSFEEG
+1111 LIQSYILSKSFEEG

-1143 DDIYFRNVAIACLG
+1143 DDIYLRNVAIACLG

-1216 ILPDNVNFDEAIE
+1216 TLPDNVNFDEAIE

-1243 GRFEAAIESLDDFY
+1243 GRFEAAIESLDNFY
-1257 RQFYDAQK
+1257 RQFYDTQK

-1289 KTRKCINEIK
+1289 NTRKCINEIK

-1313 TLKVGLMYNLTSGV
+1313 ILKVGLMYNLTSGV

-1340 CSKAILTKSVALV
+1340 CSKAILTKSVVQV
-1353 NSAFCDSTID
+1353 NSAFCDSAID

-1370 LYSSFVVNLQ
+1370 LYSSFVANLQ

-1406 INDSTLAYMFGN
+1406 INDSTIAYMFGN
-1418 HINQCVVGELNN
+1418 HINQCVVGELND

-1436 TGLKD
+1436 TGLED

-1461 VIDALIR
+1461 VIEALIG

-1478 LSTLKIVLR
+1478 LSALKTVLS
-1487 KTGREFESNV
+1487 KTGREFEPNV
-1497 EKALTEQVVMIA
+1497 EKTLTEQVVMVA
-1509 VISDHLDCIKELATI
+1509 VISDHLDSIKGLATI
-1524 SANSV
+1524 SANSE
-1529 SLRSRLSHI
+1529 SLRLRLSHI
-1538 KDEAEEVSINLQLS
+1538 KDEAEEASINLQLS
-1552 QVVDEVN
+1552 QIVDKVN
-1559 KNEIPYYSAL
+1559 NNKILYYSAL
-1569 QKVYPLYEAH
+1569 QKVYSLYEVH

-1601 IPDKDGKSTVMT
+1601 IPDKVGKSTVMT
-1613 VFNKLKYKKSTIY
+1613 IFDKLKYNKSTTY

-1637 ENILNSLPYDARSLL
+1637 ENILGSLPYEARRLL
-1652 TGGTVYGSTL
+1652 TGGTAYGSTL

>member
-69 KIKDLLA
+69 KIKDLLT

-86 PYHTRVVIHIEATA
+86 PYHTRVVRHIEATA

-169 ENAILGTVTRL
+169 EDAILGTVTRL
-180 HKSKKLERAYLL
+180 HKSKKLDRAYLL

-236 KAENPSNMIDG
+236 KAENLSNMIDG

-255 STFADAYLESG
+255 STFADAYLEFG

-343 LDTLEQLKQKKIDVH
+343 LDTLEQLKHKKIDVH

-431 KLAALYYKQSRSAS
+431 KLAALYYKQSRSTS

-507 SVYNDGLYDS
+507 SVYNNGLYDS

-526 DTEYVLSKLQFLGDT
+526 DTEYVLSKLQFLRNS

-548 YIEIVDKLC
+548 YIEVVDKLC

-590 SISVIKEMTEKDI
+590 SISLIKEMTEKDI

-642 FTVSKRLVAKQKE
+642 FTKSKRLVAKQKK
-655 FYDCIFTFKDYSY
+655 FCDCIFTLKDYSY
-668 ALDISERLNAK
+668 ALDIFERLNAK

-700 DGKLQLINRG
+700 DEKLQLINRG
-710 LSKFTDANLFQ
+710 LSKFTDANLLQ
-721 EKHDVA
+721 EKYDVA
-727 TFLIINGD
+727 TLLIINGD

-746 IGHHKDAEPSLALVA
+746 VGHHKDAEPSLALVA

-892 FKAELTNAQEMT
+892 FKAELTNAQEMP

-1054 VKAEAS
+1054 VEAEAS

-1065 ASIEEMTTGKMS
+1065 ASIEEMSTGKMS
-1077 LLDATKLASKIDSY
+1077 LSDATKLASKIDSY

-1133 LKDTGVSWFL
+1133 LKDTGASWFL

-1216 ILPDNVNFDEAIE
+1216 ILPDNVNFDEALE

-1243 GRFEAAIESLDDFY
+1243 GRFEAAIESLDNFY
-1257 RQFYDAQK
+1257 RQFYDTQK

-1289 KTRKCINEIK
+1289 NTRKCINEIK

-1313 TLKVGLMYNLTSGV
+1313 ILKVGLMYNLTSGI

-1340 CSKAILTKSVALV
+1340 CSKAILTKSVVQV

-1418 HINQCVVGELNN
+1418 HINQCVVGGLNS

-1461 VIDALIR
+1461 VIEALIR

-1487 KTGREFESNV
+1487 KTGREFEPNV
-1497 EKALTEQVVMIA
+1497 EKALTEQDVMIA

-1524 SANSV
+1524 SANSE

-1552 QVVDEVN
+1552 QIVDEVN

-1613 VFNKLKYKKSTIY
+1613 IFNKLKYKKSTIY

-1637 ENILNSLPYDARSLL
+1637 ENILNSFPYDARSLL

-1662 NAEGIRLK
+1662 NAEGTRLK

>member
-64 LKNLS
+64 LENLS
-69 KIKDLLA
+69 KIKNLLA
-76 RVPFGKNDLI
+76 RAPFGKNDLI
-86 PYHTRVVIHIEATA
+86 PYHTRVVRHIEATA

-127 AFAQKNRIYSLYV
+127 AFAQKNRICSLYV

-169 ENAILGTVTRL
+169 EDAILGTVTRL
-180 HKSKKLERAYLL
+180 HKSKKLDRAYLL

-210 IALDIYKNDNSSFKK
+210 IALDIYKNGNSPFKK

-236 KAENPSNMIDG
+236 KAENLSNLIDG

-274 QENRLS
+274 QDNRLS

-289 SHVSLVEKF
+289 PDVSLVEKF

-332 MIKLFENNFYI
+332 MIKLFGDNFYI
-343 LDTLEQLKQKKIDVH
+343 LDTLEQL
-358 SVYISTAKQ
+358 
-367 VLKDANSNEDK
+367 
-378 SKLIERC
+378 
-385 LLQYGTDSWAIQEKL
+385 
-400 RLASLFEM
+400 
-408 DGKDETAKR
+408 
-417 MYEELIGLH
+417 
-426 ASAQP
+426 
-431 KLAALYYKQSRSAS
+431 
-445 DETVVYGLIEKAFG
+445 
-459 FKLNHDANFDKNEYK
+459 
-474 KTYKSLVATVITIIS
+474 
-489 NHFDA
+489 
-494 GKPDDAYIVMKRY
+494 
-507 SVYNDGLYDS
+507 
-517 YISILKDYK
+517 
-526 DTEYVLSKLQFLGDT
+526 SKLQFLRRDI

-548 YIEIVDKLC
+548 YIEVVDKLC

-577 FKDNTIYNKYIST
+577 FGDNTIYNKYIST
-590 SISVIKEMTEKDI
+590 SISVVKEMTEKDI

-612 KKFQDAKLLA
+612 KKNQDAKLLA

-642 FTVSKRLVAKQKE
+642 FTVSKRLVATQKE
-655 FYDCIFTFKDYSY
+655 FFDCIFAFKDYSY
-668 ALDISERLNAK
+668 ALDIFERLDAK
-679 GMNVHTLYVAVIL
+679 GMNVHTPYVAVIL
-692 KAIPTLDA
+692 KTIPTLEA

-710 LSKFTDANLFQ
+710 LSKFADANLFQ

-735 LDKAKSVLQEL
+735 LEKAKSVLQEL
-746 IGHHKDAEPSLALVA
+746 IGHHKDAEPSLAWVA

-767 VQSLDK
+767 VRSLDK

-788 SNPFDQETYKPTFVK
+788 SNPFNQKTYKPTFVK
-803 ALKSFIDVI
+803 ALKAFIGVI
-812 DKHVKTDNISEAR
+812 DKHVQTDNVIEAR

-835 SDWYEKYLVIVAGY
+835 SEWYEKYLEIEAGY
-849 LSKIAASNEI
+849 LSKIAASNKI
-859 AASIYTCFDT
+859 AASIYSCFDT

-875 DIKNLNS
+875 DIKKLNS

-892 FKAELTNAQEMT
+892 FQAELTKALEMT
-904 YEDSISHLQKLSTYV
+904 YEDSTSHLQKLCTYV
-919 SEKCY
+919 SENCY
-924 AKKENDLLKNITSE
+924 ADKEKELLKNINSE
-938 LVAIHKKE
+938 LVVIHKTE
-946 GYKQEGAGNIDKAIS
+946 GYKQEGVGNIDKAIS
-961 SYNCLSSVGDVRS
+961 SYNRLSSIGDVRT

-986 LKKGTSLKEKD
+986 LKKGTSLNEED

-1013 LSYRYGIWLIKN
+1013 LSYRYCIWLIKN
-1025 TGAKNALDF
+1025 TSAKNALDF

-1040 DEDELIDICNNEYI
+1040 NEDELIDICNNEYI
-1054 VKAEAS
+1054 VEAEAS

-1065 ASIEEMTTGKMS
+1065 ASIEDMTTGKMS
-1077 LLDATKLASKIDSY
+1077 LSDATKLASKIDSY
-1091 DATISPYLENVHSKI
+1091 DATISPYLKNVHSKI

-1133 LKDTGVSWFL
+1133 LKDTGASWFL

-1198 YTFTLDNS
+1198 YTFTLYNS
-1206 MGGSKDESFD
+1206 MGGSKEESFD
-1216 ILPDNVNFDEAIE
+1216 TLPDNVNFDEAIE
-1229 GSVISICEVQQSLL
+1229 GTVISICEVQQSLL

-1289 KTRKCINEIK
+1289 NTRKCINKIK

-1340 CSKAILTKSVALV
+1340 CSKAILTKSVVQV
-1353 NSAFCDSTID
+1353 NSAFCDSAID

-1406 INDSTLAYMFGN
+1406 INDSTIAYMFGN
-1418 HINQCVVGELNN
+1418 HINQCVVGELND

-1436 TGLKD
+1436 TGLED

-1461 VIDALIR
+1461 VIEALIG
-1468 KYVTE
+1468 KYVIE

-1478 LSTLKIVLR
+1478 LSTLKTVLS
-1487 KTGREFESNV
+1487 KTGREFEPNV
-1497 EKALTEQVVMIA
+1497 EKTLTEQVVMVA
-1509 VISDHLDCIKELATI
+1509 VISNHLDSIKGLATI
-1524 SANSV
+1524 SANSE
-1529 SLRSRLSHI
+1529 SLRLRLSHI
-1538 KDEAEEVSINLQLS
+1538 KDEAEEASINLQLS
-1552 QVVDEVN
+1552 QIVDKVN
-1559 KNEIPYYSAL
+1559 NNKILYYSAL
-1569 QKVYPLYEAH
+1569 QKVYSLYEVH

-1601 IPDKDGKSTVMT
+1601 IPDKVGKSTVMT
-1613 VFNKLKYKKSTIY
+1613 IFDKLKYNKSTTY

-1637 ENILNSLPYDARSLL
+1637 EKILGSLPYEARRLL
-1652 TGGTVYGSTL
+1652 TGGTAYGSTL

>member
-64 LKNLS
+64 LENLS
-69 KIKDLLA
+69 KIKNLLA
-76 RVPFGKNDLI
+76 RAPFGKNDLI
-86 PYHTRVVIHIEATA
+86 PYHTRVVRHIEATA

-117 AIEIDKRGNT
+117 ALEIDKRGNT
-127 AFAQKNRIYSLYV
+127 AFAQKNRICSLYV

-169 ENAILGTVTRL
+169 EDAILGTVTRL
-180 HKSKKLERAYLL
+180 HKSKKLDRAYLL

-210 IALDIYKNDNSSFKK
+210 IALDIYKNGNSPFKK

-236 KAENPSNMIDG
+236 KAENLSNLIDG

-274 QENRLS
+274 QDNRLS

-289 SHVSLVEKF
+289 PDVSLVEKF

-332 MIKLFENNFYI
+332 MIKLFGDNFYI
-343 LDTLEQLKQKKIDVH
+343 LDTLEQL
-358 SVYISTAKQ
+358 
-367 VLKDANSNEDK
+367 
-378 SKLIERC
+378 
-385 LLQYGTDSWAIQEKL
+385 
-400 RLASLFEM
+400 
-408 DGKDETAKR
+408 
-417 MYEELIGLH
+417 
-426 ASAQP
+426 
-431 KLAALYYKQSRSAS
+431 
-445 DETVVYGLIEKAFG
+445 
-459 FKLNHDANFDKNEYK
+459 
-474 KTYKSLVATVITIIS
+474 
-489 NHFDA
+489 
-494 GKPDDAYIVMKRY
+494 
-507 SVYNDGLYDS
+507 
-517 YISILKDYK
+517 
-526 DTEYVLSKLQFLGDT
+526 SKLQFLRRDI

-548 YIEIVDKLC
+548 YIEVVDKLC

-577 FKDNTIYNKYIST
+577 FGDNTIYNKYIST
-590 SISVIKEMTEKDI
+590 SISVVKEMTEKDI

-612 KKFQDAKLLA
+612 KKNQDAKLLA

-642 FTVSKRLVAKQKE
+642 FTVSKRLVATQKE
-655 FYDCIFTFKDYSY
+655 FFDCIFAFKDYSY
-668 ALDISERLNAK
+668 ALDIFERLDAK
-679 GMNVHTLYVAVIL
+679 GMNVHTPYVAVIL
-692 KAIPTLDA
+692 KTIPTLEA

-710 LSKFTDANLFQ
+710 LSKFADANLFQ

-735 LDKAKSVLQEL
+735 LEKAKSVLQEL
-746 IGHHKDAEPSLALVA
+746 IGHHKDAEPSLAWVA

-812 DKHVKTDNISEAR
+812 DKHVKTDNIIEAR

-859 AASIYTCFDT
+859 AASIYSCFDT

-875 DIKNLNS
+875 DIKKLNS

-892 FKAELTNAQEMT
+892 FQAELTKALEMT
-904 YEDSISHLQKLSTYV
+904 YEDSTSHLQKLCTYV
-919 SEKCY
+919 SENCY
-924 AKKENDLLKNITSE
+924 ADKEKELLKNINSE
-938 LVAIHKKE
+938 LVVIHKTE
-946 GYKQEGAGNIDKAIS
+946 GYKQEGVGNIDKAIS
-961 SYNCLSSVGDVRS
+961 SYNRLSSIGDVRT

-986 LKKGTSLKEKD
+986 LKKGTSLNEED

-1013 LSYRYGIWLIKN
+1013 LSYRYCIWLIKN
-1025 TGAKNALDF
+1025 TSAKNALDF

-1040 DEDELIDICNNEYI
+1040 NEDELIDICNNEYI
-1054 VKAEAS
+1054 VEAEAS

-1065 ASIEEMTTGKMS
+1065 ASIEDMTTGKMS
-1077 LLDATKLASKIDSY
+1077 LSDATKLASKIDSY

-1143 DDIYFRNVAIACLG
+1143 DDIYLRNVAIACLG

-1216 ILPDNVNFDEAIE
+1216 TLPDNVNFDEAIE

-1243 GRFEAAIESLDDFY
+1243 GRFEAAIESLDNFY
-1257 RQFYDAQK
+1257 RQFYDTQK

-1289 KTRKCINEIK
+1289 NTRKCINEIK

-1313 TLKVGLMYNLTSGV
+1313 ILKVGLMYNLTSGV

-1340 CSKAILTKSVALV
+1340 CSKAILTKSVVQV
-1353 NSAFCDSTID
+1353 NSAFCDSAID

-1461 VIDALIR
+1461 VIEALIR

-1487 KTGREFESNV
+1487 KTGREFEPNV

-1538 KDEAEEVSINLQLS
+1538 KNEAEEVSINLQLS
-1552 QVVDEVN
+1552 QIVDEVN

>member
-1 MGLITWIKD
+1 MGLITWITD
-10 KYYNHILNSA
+10 KYYNHRLNSA
-20 DELYASNDI
+20 DELYKSGDI
-29 SRAEQIYMDILGKQ
+29 SEAEQIYMDILDKQ
-43 PDAAEHLAKMYCEIA
+43 QDAAEHLAKMYCEIA
-58 ESGKDE
+58 VSGKNE
-64 LKNLS
+64 LVNLS
-69 KIKDLLA
+69 KIKNLLSRA
-76 RVPFGKNDLI
+76 PFGKNVLI
-86 PYHTRVVIHIEATA
+86 PYHTRMVRHIEATA

-105 NKKYARASRFLK
+105 NKNYARASRFLK

-127 AFAQKNRIYSLYV
+127 AFVQKNRIYSLYV

-146 YDTSYKSALSTIDTY
+146 YETSYSTALSTIDTY
-161 CNNVDKEV
+161 CNNADKEV
-169 ENAILGTVTRL
+169 EDAILGTVTRL
-180 HKSKKLERAYLL
+180 HKSKKLDRAYLL

-210 IALDIYKNDNSSFKK
+210 IALDIYKNGNSPFKK
-225 TLNDKDILNYI
+225 TLNAKDILNYI
-236 KAENPSNMIDG
+236 KAENPSDLIDG

-266 TLSIDNAS
+266 TLSIGNAS
-274 QENRLS
+274 QDNRLS

-289 SHVSLVEKF
+289 PDVSLVEKF

-332 MIKLFENNFYI
+332 MIKLFGDNFYI
-343 LDTLEQLKQKKIDVH
+343 LDTLEQL
-358 SVYISTAKQ
+358 
-367 VLKDANSNEDK
+367 
-378 SKLIERC
+378 
-385 LLQYGTDSWAIQEKL
+385 
-400 RLASLFEM
+400 
-408 DGKDETAKR
+408 
-417 MYEELIGLH
+417 
-426 ASAQP
+426 
-431 KLAALYYKQSRSAS
+431 
-445 DETVVYGLIEKAFG
+445 
-459 FKLNHDANFDKNEYK
+459 
-474 KTYKSLVATVITIIS
+474 
-489 NHFDA
+489 
-494 GKPDDAYIVMKRY
+494 
-507 SVYNDGLYDS
+507 
-517 YISILKDYK
+517 
-526 DTEYVLSKLQFLGDT
+526 SKLQFLRRDI

-548 YIEIVDKLC
+548 YIEVVDKLC

-577 FKDNTIYNKYIST
+577 FEDNTIYNKYIST
-590 SISVIKEMTEKDI
+590 SISVVKEMTEKDI

-612 KKFQDAKLLA
+612 RKNQDAKLLA

-642 FTVSKRLVAKQKE
+642 FTVSKRLVATQKE
-655 FYDCIFTFKDYSY
+655 FCDCILAFEDYSY
-668 ALDISERLNAK
+668 ALDIFERLSAK
-679 GMNVHTLYVAVIL
+679 GMNVHSPYVSVIL
-692 KAIPTLDA
+692 KTIPTLEE

-710 LSKFTDANLFQ
+710 LSKFADANLFQ

-735 LDKAKSVLQEL
+735 LEKAKSVLQEL
-746 IGHHKDAEPSLALVA
+746 IGHHKDAEPSLAWVA
-761 YKNYKK
+761 YENYKK
-767 VQSLDK
+767 VRSLDK

-788 SNPFDQETYKPTFVK
+788 SNPFNQKTYKPTFVK
-803 ALKSFIDVI
+803 ALKAFIGVI
-812 DKHVKTDNISEAR
+812 DKHVQTDNVIEAR

-835 SDWYEKYLVIVAGY
+835 SEWYEKYLEIEAGY
-849 LSKIAASNEI
+849 LSKIAASNKI
-859 AASIYTCFDT
+859 AASIYSCFDT

-875 DIKNLNS
+875 DIKKLNS

-892 FKAELTNAQEMT
+892 FQAELTKALEMT
-904 YEDSISHLQKLSTYV
+904 YEDSTSHLQKLCTYV
-919 SEKCY
+919 SENCY
-924 AKKENDLLKNITSE
+924 ADKEKELLKNINSE
-938 LVAIHKKE
+938 LVVIHKTE
-946 GYKQEGAGNIDKAIS
+946 GYKQEGVGNIDKAIS
-961 SYNCLSSVGDVRS
+961 SYNRLSSIGDVRT

-986 LKKGTSLKEKD
+986 LKKGTSLNEED

-1013 LSYRYGIWLIKN
+1013 LSYRYCIWLIKN
-1025 TGAKNALDF
+1025 TSAKNALDF

-1040 DEDELIDICNNEYI
+1040 NEDELIDICNNEYI
-1054 VKAEAS
+1054 VEAEAS

-1065 ASIEEMTTGKMS
+1065 ASIEDMTTGKMS
-1077 LLDATKLASKIDSY
+1077 LSDATKLASKIDSY

-1143 DDIYFRNVAIACLG
+1143 DDIYLRNVAIACLG

-1216 ILPDNVNFDEAIE
+1216 TLPDNVNFDEAIE

-1243 GRFEAAIESLDDFY
+1243 GRFEAAIESLDNFY
-1257 RQFYDAQK
+1257 RQFYDTQK

-1289 KTRKCINEIK
+1289 NTRKCINEIK

-1313 TLKVGLMYNLTSGV
+1313 ILKVGLMYNLTSGV

-1340 CSKAILTKSVALV
+1340 CSKAILTKSVVQV
-1353 NSAFCDSTID
+1353 NSAFCDSAID

-1370 LYSSFVVNLQ
+1370 LYSSFVANLQ

-1406 INDSTLAYMFGN
+1406 INDSTIAYMFGN
-1418 HINQCVVGELNN
+1418 HINQCVVGELND

-1436 TGLKD
+1436 TGLED

-1461 VIDALIR
+1461 VIEALIG

-1478 LSTLKIVLR
+1478 LSALKTVLS
-1487 KTGREFESNV
+1487 KTGRQFEPNV
-1497 EKALTEQVVMIA
+1497 EKTLTEQVVMVA
-1509 VISDHLDCIKELATI
+1509 VISDHLDSIKGLATI
-1524 SANSV
+1524 SANSE
-1529 SLRSRLSHI
+1529 SLRLRLSHI
-1538 KDEAEEVSINLQLS
+1538 KDEAEEASINLQLS
-1552 QVVDEVN
+1552 QIVDKVN
-1559 KNEIPYYSAL
+1559 NNKILYYSAL
-1569 QKVYPLYEAH
+1569 QKVYSLYEVH

-1601 IPDKDGKSTVMT
+1601 IPDKVGKSTVMT
-1613 VFNKLKYKKSTIY
+1613 IFDKLKYNKSTTY

-1637 ENILNSLPYDARSLL
+1637 ENILGSLPYEARRLL
-1652 TGGTVYGSTL
+1652 TGGTAYGSTL

>member
-64 LKNLS
+64 LENLS
-69 KIKDLLA
+69 KIKNLLA
-76 RVPFGKNDLI
+76 RAPFGKNDLI
-86 PYHTRVVIHIEATA
+86 PYHTRVVRHIEATA

-127 AFAQKNRIYSLYV
+127 AFAQKNRICSLYV

-169 ENAILGTVTRL
+169 EDAILGTVTRL
-180 HKSKKLERAYLL
+180 HKSKKLDRAYLL

-210 IALDIYKNDNSSFKK
+210 IALDIYKNGNSPFKK

-236 KAENPSNMIDG
+236 KAENLSNLIDG

-274 QENRLS
+274 QDNRLS

-289 SHVSLVEKF
+289 PDVSLVEKF

-332 MIKLFENNFYI
+332 MIKLFGDNFYI
-343 LDTLEQLKQKKIDVH
+343 LDTLEQL
-358 SVYISTAKQ
+358 
-367 VLKDANSNEDK
+367 
-378 SKLIERC
+378 
-385 LLQYGTDSWAIQEKL
+385 
-400 RLASLFEM
+400 
-408 DGKDETAKR
+408 
-417 MYEELIGLH
+417 
-426 ASAQP
+426 
-431 KLAALYYKQSRSAS
+431 
-445 DETVVYGLIEKAFG
+445 
-459 FKLNHDANFDKNEYK
+459 
-474 KTYKSLVATVITIIS
+474 
-489 NHFDA
+489 
-494 GKPDDAYIVMKRY
+494 
-507 SVYNDGLYDS
+507 
-517 YISILKDYK
+517 
-526 DTEYVLSKLQFLGDT
+526 SKLQFLRRDI

-548 YIEIVDKLC
+548 YIEVVDKLC

-577 FKDNTIYNKYIST
+577 FGDNTIYNKYIST
-590 SISVIKEMTEKDI
+590 SISVVKEMTEKDI

-612 KKFQDAKLLA
+612 KKNQDAKLLA

-642 FTVSKRLVAKQKE
+642 FTVSKRLVATQKE
-655 FYDCIFTFKDYSY
+655 FFDCIFAFKDYSY
-668 ALDISERLNAK
+668 ALDIFERLDAK
-679 GMNVHTLYVAVIL
+679 GMNVHTPYVAVIL
-692 KAIPTLDA
+692 KTIPTLEA

-710 LSKFTDANLFQ
+710 LSKFADANLFQ

-735 LDKAKSVLQEL
+735 LEKAKSVLQEL
-746 IGHHKDAEPSLALVA
+746 IGYHKDAEPSLAWVA

-812 DKHVKTDNISEAR
+812 DKHVKTDNIIEAR

-859 AASIYTCFDT
+859 AASIYSCFDT

-875 DIKNLNS
+875 DIKKLNS

-892 FKAELTNAQEMT
+892 FQAELTKALEMT
-904 YEDSISHLQKLSTYV
+904 YEDSTSHLQKLCTYV
-919 SEKCY
+919 SENCY
-924 AKKENDLLKNITSE
+924 ADKEKELLKNINSE
-938 LVAIHKKE
+938 LVVIHKTE
-946 GYKQEGAGNIDKAIS
+946 GYKQEGVGNIDKAIS
-961 SYNCLSSVGDVRS
+961 SYNRLSSIGDVRT

-986 LKKGTSLKEKD
+986 LKKGTSLNEED

-1013 LSYRYGIWLIKN
+1013 LSYRYCIWLIKN
-1025 TGAKNALDF
+1025 TSAKNALDF

-1040 DEDELIDICNNEYI
+1040 NEDELIDICNNEYI
-1054 VKAEAS
+1054 VEAEAS

-1065 ASIEEMTTGKMS
+1065 ASIEDMTTGKMS
-1077 LLDATKLASKIDSY
+1077 LSDATKLASKIDSY

-1143 DDIYFRNVAIACLG
+1143 DDIYLRNVAIACLG

-1216 ILPDNVNFDEAIE
+1216 TLPDNVNFDEAIE

-1243 GRFEAAIESLDDFY
+1243 GRFEAAIESLDNFY
-1257 RQFYDAQK
+1257 RQFYDTQK

-1289 KTRKCINEIK
+1289 NTRKCINEIK
-1299 GTLDYEYDNYGNEN
+1299 GTLDYEYDNYGNKN
-1313 TLKVGLMYNLTSGV
+1313 ILKVGLMYNLTSGV

-1340 CSKAILTKSVALV
+1340 CSKAILTKSVVQV
-1353 NSAFCDSTID
+1353 NSAFCDSAID

-1370 LYSSFVVNLQ
+1370 LYSSFVANLQ

-1406 INDSTLAYMFGN
+1406 INDSTIAYMFGN
-1418 HINQCVVGELNN
+1418 HINQCVVGELND

-1436 TGLKD
+1436 TGLED

-1461 VIDALIR
+1461 VIETLIG

-1478 LSTLKIVLR
+1478 LSTLKTVLS
-1487 KTGREFESNV
+1487 KTGREFEPNV
-1497 EKALTEQVVMIA
+1497 EKTLTEQVVMVA
-1509 VISDHLDCIKELATI
+1509 VISDHLDSIKGLATI
-1524 SANSV
+1524 SANSE
-1529 SLRSRLSHI
+1529 SLRLRLSHI
-1538 KDEAEEVSINLQLS
+1538 KDEAEEASINLQLS
-1552 QVVDEVN
+1552 QIVDKVN
-1559 KNEIPYYSAL
+1559 NNKILYYSAL
-1569 QKVYPLYEAH
+1569 QKVYSLYEVH

-1601 IPDKDGKSTVMT
+1601 IPDKVGKSTVMT
-1613 VFNKLKYKKSTIY
+1613 IFDKLKYNKSTTY

-1637 ENILNSLPYDARSLL
+1637 ENILGSLPYEARRLL
-1652 TGGTVYGSTL
+1652 TGGTAYGSTL

>member
-64 LKNLS
+64 LENLS
-69 KIKDLLA
+69 KIKNLLA
-76 RVPFGKNDLI
+76 RAPFGKNDLI
-86 PYHTRVVIHIEATA
+86 PYHTRVVRHIEATA

-127 AFAQKNRIYSLYV
+127 AFAQKNRICSLYV

-169 ENAILGTVTRL
+169 EDAILGTVTRL
-180 HKSKKLERAYLL
+180 HKSKKLDRAYLL

-210 IALDIYKNDNSSFKK
+210 IALDIYKNGNSPFKK

-236 KAENPSNMIDG
+236 KAENLSNLIDG

-274 QENRLS
+274 QDNRLS

-289 SHVSLVEKF
+289 PDVSLVEKF

-332 MIKLFENNFYI
+332 MIKLFGDNFYI
-343 LDTLEQLKQKKIDVH
+343 LDTLEQL
-358 SVYISTAKQ
+358 
-367 VLKDANSNEDK
+367 
-378 SKLIERC
+378 
-385 LLQYGTDSWAIQEKL
+385 
-400 RLASLFEM
+400 
-408 DGKDETAKR
+408 
-417 MYEELIGLH
+417 
-426 ASAQP
+426 
-431 KLAALYYKQSRSAS
+431 
-445 DETVVYGLIEKAFG
+445 
-459 FKLNHDANFDKNEYK
+459 
-474 KTYKSLVATVITIIS
+474 
-489 NHFDA
+489 
-494 GKPDDAYIVMKRY
+494 
-507 SVYNDGLYDS
+507 
-517 YISILKDYK
+517 
-526 DTEYVLSKLQFLGDT
+526 SKLQFLRRDI

-548 YIEIVDKLC
+548 YIEVVDKLC

-577 FKDNTIYNKYIST
+577 FGDNTIYNKYIST
-590 SISVIKEMTEKDI
+590 SISVVKEMTEKDI

-612 KKFQDAKLLA
+612 KKNQDAKLLA

-642 FTVSKRLVAKQKE
+642 FTVSKRLVATQKE
-655 FYDCIFTFKDYSY
+655 FFDCIFAFKDYLY
-668 ALDISERLNAK
+668 ALDIFERLDAK
-679 GMNVHTLYVAVIL
+679 GMNVHTPYVAVIL
-692 KAIPTLDA
+692 KTIPTLEA

-710 LSKFTDANLFQ
+710 LSKFADANLFQ

-735 LDKAKSVLQEL
+735 LEKAKSVLQEL
-746 IGHHKDAEPSLALVA
+746 IGHHKDAEPSLAWVA

-812 DKHVKTDNISEAR
+812 DKHVKTDNIIEAR

-859 AASIYTCFDT
+859 AASIYSCFDT

-875 DIKNLNS
+875 DIKKLNS

-892 FKAELTNAQEMT
+892 FQAELTKALEMT
-904 YEDSISHLQKLSTYV
+904 YEDSTSHLQKLCTYV
-919 SEKCY
+919 SENCY
-924 AKKENDLLKNITSE
+924 ADKEKELLKNINSE
-938 LVAIHKKE
+938 LVVIHKTE
-946 GYKQEGAGNIDKAIS
+946 GYKQEGVGNIDKAIS
-961 SYNCLSSVGDVRS
+961 SYNRLSSIGDVRT

-986 LKKGTSLKEKD
+986 LKKGTSLNEED

-1013 LSYRYGIWLIKN
+1013 LSYRYCIWLIKN
-1025 TGAKNALDF
+1025 TSAKNALDF

-1040 DEDELIDICNNEYI
+1040 NEDELIDICNNEYI
-1054 VKAEAS
+1054 VEAEAS

-1065 ASIEEMTTGKMS
+1065 ASIEDMTTGKMS
-1077 LLDATKLASKIDSY
+1077 LSDATKLASKIDSY

-1143 DDIYFRNVAIACLG
+1143 DDIYLRNVAIACLG

-1216 ILPDNVNFDEAIE
+1216 TLPDNVNFDEAIE

-1243 GRFEAAIESLDDFY
+1243 GRFEAAIESLDNFY
-1257 RQFYDAQK
+1257 RQFYDTQK

-1289 KTRKCINEIK
+1289 NTRKCINEIK

-1313 TLKVGLMYNLTSGV
+1313 ILKVGLMYNLTSGV

-1340 CSKAILTKSVALV
+1340 CSKAILTKSVVQV
-1353 NSAFCDSTID
+1353 NSAFCDSAID

-1370 LYSSFVVNLQ
+1370 LYSSFVANLQ

-1406 INDSTLAYMFGN
+1406 INDSTIAYMFGN
-1418 HINQCVVGELNN
+1418 HINQCVVGELND

-1436 TGLKD
+1436 TGLED

-1461 VIDALIR
+1461 VIEALIG

-1478 LSTLKIVLR
+1478 LSALKTVLS
-1487 KTGREFESNV
+1487 KTGREFEPNV
-1497 EKALTEQVVMIA
+1497 EKTLTEQVVMVA
-1509 VISDHLDCIKELATI
+1509 VISDHLDSIKGLATI
-1524 SANSV
+1524 SANSE
-1529 SLRSRLSHI
+1529 SLRLRLSHI
-1538 KDEAEEVSINLQLS
+1538 KDEAEEASINLQLS
-1552 QVVDEVN
+1552 QIVDKVN
-1559 KNEIPYYSAL
+1559 NNKILYYSAL
-1569 QKVYPLYEAH
+1569 QKVYSLYEVH

-1601 IPDKDGKSTVMT
+1601 IPDKVGKSTVMT
-1613 VFNKLKYKKSTIY
+1613 IFDKLKYNKSTTY

-1637 ENILNSLPYDARSLL
+1637 ENILGSLPYEARRLL
-1652 TGGTVYGSTL
+1652 TGGTAYGSTL

>member
-64 LKNLS
+64 LENLS
-69 KIKDLLA
+69 KIKNLLA
-76 RVPFGKNDLI
+76 RAPFGKNDLI
-86 PYHTRVVIHIEATA
+86 PYHTRVVRHIEATA

-127 AFAQKNRIYSLYV
+127 AFAQKNRICSLYV

-169 ENAILGTVTRL
+169 EDAILGTVTRL
-180 HKSKKLERAYLL
+180 HKSKKLDRAYLL

-210 IALDIYKNDNSSFKK
+210 IALDIYKNGNSPFKK

-236 KAENPSNMIDG
+236 KAENLSNLIDG

-274 QENRLS
+274 QDNRLS

-289 SHVSLVEKF
+289 PDVSLVEKF

-332 MIKLFENNFYI
+332 MIKLFGDNFYI
-343 LDTLEQLKQKKIDVH
+343 LDTLEQL
-358 SVYISTAKQ
+358 
-367 VLKDANSNEDK
+367 
-378 SKLIERC
+378 
-385 LLQYGTDSWAIQEKL
+385 
-400 RLASLFEM
+400 
-408 DGKDETAKR
+408 
-417 MYEELIGLH
+417 
-426 ASAQP
+426 
-431 KLAALYYKQSRSAS
+431 
-445 DETVVYGLIEKAFG
+445 
-459 FKLNHDANFDKNEYK
+459 
-474 KTYKSLVATVITIIS
+474 
-489 NHFDA
+489 
-494 GKPDDAYIVMKRY
+494 
-507 SVYNDGLYDS
+507 
-517 YISILKDYK
+517 
-526 DTEYVLSKLQFLGDT
+526 SKLQFLRRDI

-548 YIEIVDKLC
+548 YIEVVDKLC

-577 FKDNTIYNKYIST
+577 FGDNTIYNKYIST
-590 SISVIKEMTEKDI
+590 SISVVKEMTEKDI

-612 KKFQDAKLLA
+612 KKNQDAKLLA

-642 FTVSKRLVAKQKE
+642 FTVSKRLVATQKE
-655 FYDCIFTFKDYSY
+655 FFDCIFAFKDYSY
-668 ALDISERLNAK
+668 ALDIFERLDAK
-679 GMNVHTLYVAVIL
+679 GMNVHTPYVAVIL
-692 KAIPTLDA
+692 KTIPTLEA

-710 LSKFTDANLFQ
+710 LSKFADANLFQ

-735 LDKAKSVLQEL
+735 LEKAKSVLQEL
-746 IGHHKDAEPSLALVA
+746 IGHHKDAEPSLAWVA

-812 DKHVKTDNISEAR
+812 DKHVKTDNIIEAR

-859 AASIYTCFDT
+859 AASIYSCFDT

-875 DIKNLNS
+875 DIKKLNS

-892 FKAELTNAQEMT
+892 FQAELTKALEMT
-904 YEDSISHLQKLSTYV
+904 YEDSTSHLQKLCTYV
-919 SEKCY
+919 SENCY
-924 AKKENDLLKNITSE
+924 ADKEKELLKNINSE
-938 LVAIHKKE
+938 LVVIHKTE
-946 GYKQEGAGNIDKAIS
+946 GYKQEGVGNIDKAIS
-961 SYNCLSSVGDVRS
+961 SYNRLSSIGDVRT

-986 LKKGTSLKEKD
+986 LKKGTSLNEED

-1013 LSYRYGIWLIKN
+1013 LSYRYCIWLIKN
-1025 TGAKNALDF
+1025 TSAKNALDF

-1040 DEDELIDICNNEYI
+1040 NEDELIDICNNEYI
-1054 VKAEAS
+1054 VEAEAS

-1065 ASIEEMTTGKMS
+1065 ASIEDMTTGKMS
-1077 LLDATKLASKIDSY
+1077 LSDATKLASKIDSY

-1111 SIQSYILSKSFEEG
+1111 SIQSYILSKSFEER

-1143 DDIYFRNVAIACLG
+1143 DDIYLRNVAIACLG

-1216 ILPDNVNFDEAIE
+1216 TLPDNVNFDEAIE
-1229 GSVISICEVQQSLL
+1229 GTVISICEVQQSLL
-1243 GRFEAAIESLDDFY
+1243 GRFEAAIESLDNFY
-1257 RQFYDAQK
+1257 RQFYDTQK

-1289 KTRKCINEIK
+1289 NTRKCINEIK

-1313 TLKVGLMYNLTSGV
+1313 ILKVGLMYNLTSGV

-1340 CSKAILTKSVALV
+1340 CSKAILTKSVVQV
-1353 NSAFCDSTID
+1353 NSAFCDSAID

-1370 LYSSFVVNLQ
+1370 LYSSFVANLQ

-1406 INDSTLAYMFGN
+1406 INDSTIAYMFGN
-1418 HINQCVVGELNN
+1418 HINQCVVGELND

-1436 TGLKD
+1436 TGLED

-1461 VIDALIR
+1461 VIEALIG

-1478 LSTLKIVLR
+1478 LSALKTVLS
-1487 KTGREFESNV
+1487 KTGREFEPNV
-1497 EKALTEQVVMIA
+1497 EKTLTEQVVMVA
-1509 VISDHLDCIKELATI
+1509 VISDHLDSIKGLATI
-1524 SANSV
+1524 SANSE
-1529 SLRSRLSHI
+1529 SLRLRLSHI
-1538 KDEAEEVSINLQLS
+1538 KDEAEEASINLQLS
-1552 QVVDEVN
+1552 QIVDKVN
-1559 KNEIPYYSAL
+1559 NNKILYYSAL
-1569 QKVYPLYEAH
+1569 QKVYSLYEVH

-1601 IPDKDGKSTVMT
+1601 IPDKVGKSTVMT
-1613 VFNKLKYKKSTIY
+1613 IFDKLKYNKSTTY

-1637 ENILNSLPYDARSLL
+1637 ENILGSLPYEARRLL
-1652 TGGTVYGSTL
+1652 TGGTAYGSTL

>member
-86 PYHTRVVIHIEATA
+86 PYHTRVVRHIEATA

-146 YDTSYKSALSTIDTY
+146 YETSYSTALSTIDTY
-161 CNNVDKEV
+161 CNNADKEI
-169 ENAILGTVTRL
+169 EAAILETVTRL
-180 HKSKKLERAYLL
+180 HKSKKLDRAYLL

-236 KAENPSNMIDG
+236 KAENLSNMIDG

-255 STFADAYLESG
+255 STFADAYLEFG
-266 TLSIDNAS
+266 TLSIDNVS

-325 FTSSLLK
+325 FISSLLK

-343 LDTLEQLKQKKIDVH
+343 LDTLEQLKYKKIDVH

-431 KLAALYYKQSRSAS
+431 KLAALYYKQSRSTS

-526 DTEYVLSKLQFLGDT
+526 DTEYVLSKLQFLRNS

-548 YIEIVDKLC
+548 YIEVVDKLC

-590 SISVIKEMTEKDI
+590 SISLIKEMTEKDI

-642 FTVSKRLVAKQKE
+642 FAKSKRLVAKQKE
-655 FYDCIFTFKDYSY
+655 FCDCIFTLKDYSY
-668 ALDISERLNAK
+668 ALDIFERLNAK

-700 DGKLQLINRG
+700 DEKLQLINRG
-710 LSKFTDANLFQ
+710 LSKFTDANLLQ
-721 EKHDVA
+721 EKYDVA
-727 TFLIINGD
+727 TLLIINGD

-746 IGHHKDAEPSLALVA
+746 VGHHKDAEPSLALVA

-825 RLCLSLKLYS
+825 RLCLSLKSYS

-859 AASIYTCFDT
+859 AASIYSCFDT

-904 YEDSISHLQKLSTYV
+904 YEDSISHLQELCTYV

-924 AKKENDLLKNITSE
+924 AKKKNDLLKNITSK

-1054 VKAEAS
+1054 VEAEAS

-1065 ASIEEMTTGKMS
+1065 ASIEEMSTGKMS
-1077 LLDATKLASKIDSY
+1077 LSDATKLASKIDSY

-1106 ISLKE
+1106 ISLKG

-1133 LKDTGVSWFL
+1133 LKDTGASWFL

-1243 GRFEAAIESLDDFY
+1243 GRFEVAIESLDDFY

-1289 KTRKCINEIK
+1289 NTRKCINEIK

-1313 TLKVGLMYNLTSGV
+1313 ILKVGLMYNLTSGV

-1340 CSKAILTKSVALV
+1340 CSKAILTKSVVQV

-1430 EKLDLA
+1430 ERLDLA

-1461 VIDALIR
+1461 VIEALIR

-1487 KTGREFESNV
+1487 KTGREFEPNV
-1497 EKALTEQVVMIA
+1497 EKALTEQDVMIA

-1524 SANSV
+1524 SANSE

-1552 QVVDEVN
+1552 QIVDEVN

-1601 IPDKDGKSTVMT
+1601 IPDKVGKSTVMT

-1637 ENILNSLPYDARSLL
+1637 GNILNSLPYDVRSLL
-1652 TGGTVYGSTL
+1652 SGGTVYGSTL

>member
-64 LKNLS
+64 LENLS
-69 KIKDLLA
+69 KIKNLLA
-76 RVPFGKNDLI
+76 RAPFGKNDLI
-86 PYHTRVVIHIEATA
+86 PYHTRVVRHIEATA

-127 AFAQKNRIYSLYV
+127 AFAQKNRICSLYV

-169 ENAILGTVTRL
+169 EDAILGTVTRL
-180 HKSKKLERAYLL
+180 HKSQKLDRAYLL

-210 IALDIYKNDNSSFKK
+210 IALDIYKNGNSPFKK
-225 TLNDKDILNYI
+225 TLNAKDILNYI
-236 KAENPSNMIDG
+236 KAENPSDLIDG

-266 TLSIDNAS
+266 TLSIGNAS
-274 QENRLS
+274 QDNRLS

-289 SHVSLVEKF
+289 PDVSLVEKF

-332 MIKLFENNFYI
+332 MIKLFGDNFYI
-343 LDTLEQLKQKKIDVH
+343 LDTLEQL
-358 SVYISTAKQ
+358 
-367 VLKDANSNEDK
+367 
-378 SKLIERC
+378 
-385 LLQYGTDSWAIQEKL
+385 
-400 RLASLFEM
+400 
-408 DGKDETAKR
+408 
-417 MYEELIGLH
+417 
-426 ASAQP
+426 
-431 KLAALYYKQSRSAS
+431 
-445 DETVVYGLIEKAFG
+445 
-459 FKLNHDANFDKNEYK
+459 
-474 KTYKSLVATVITIIS
+474 
-489 NHFDA
+489 
-494 GKPDDAYIVMKRY
+494 
-507 SVYNDGLYDS
+507 
-517 YISILKDYK
+517 
-526 DTEYVLSKLQFLGDT
+526 SKLQFLRRDI

-548 YIEIVDKLC
+548 YIEVVDKLC
-557 KQAKIANKYKQE
+557 KQAKITNKYKQE

-577 FKDNTIYNKYIST
+577 FGDNTIYNKYIST
-590 SISVIKEMTEKDI
+590 SISVVKEMTEKDI

-612 KKFQDAKLLA
+612 KKNQDAKLLA

-642 FTVSKRLVAKQKE
+642 FTVSKRLVATQKE
-655 FYDCIFTFKDYSY
+655 FFDCIFAFKDYSY
-668 ALDISERLNAK
+668 ALDIFERLDAK
-679 GMNVHTLYVAVIL
+679 GMNVHTPYVAVIL
-692 KAIPTLDA
+692 KTIPTLEA

-710 LSKFTDANLFQ
+710 LSKFADANLFQ

-735 LDKAKSVLQEL
+735 LDKAKTVLQEL

-859 AASIYTCFDT
+859 AASIYSCFDT

-875 DIKNLNS
+875 DIKKLNS

-892 FKAELTNAQEMT
+892 FQAELTKALEMT
-904 YEDSISHLQKLSTYV
+904 YEDSTSHLQKLCTYV
-919 SEKCY
+919 SENCY
-924 AKKENDLLKNITSE
+924 ADKEKELLKNINSE
-938 LVAIHKKE
+938 LVVIHKTE
-946 GYKQEGAGNIDKAIS
+946 GYKQEGVGNIDKAIS
-961 SYNCLSSVGDVRS
+961 SYNRLSSIGDVRT

-986 LKKGTSLKEKD
+986 LKKGTSLNEED

-1013 LSYRYGIWLIKN
+1013 LSYRYCIWLIKN
-1025 TGAKNALDF
+1025 TSAKNALDF

-1040 DEDELIDICNNEYI
+1040 NEDELIDICNNEYI
-1054 VKAEAS
+1054 VEAEAS

-1065 ASIEEMTTGKMS
+1065 ASIEDMTTGKMS
-1077 LLDATKLASKIDSY
+1077 LSDATKLASKIDSY

-1143 DDIYFRNVAIACLG
+1143 DDIYLRNVAIACLG

-1216 ILPDNVNFDEAIE
+1216 TLPDNVNFDEAIE

-1243 GRFEAAIESLDDFY
+1243 GRFEAAIESLDNFY
-1257 RQFYDAQK
+1257 RQFYDTQK

-1289 KTRKCINEIK
+1289 NTRKCINEIK

-1313 TLKVGLMYNLTSGV
+1313 ILKVGLMYNLTSGV

-1340 CSKAILTKSVALV
+1340 CSKAILTKSVVQV
-1353 NSAFCDSTID
+1353 NSAFCDSAID

-1370 LYSSFVVNLQ
+1370 LYSSFVANLQ

-1406 INDSTLAYMFGN
+1406 INDSTIAYMFGN
-1418 HINQCVVGELNN
+1418 HINQCVVGELND

-1436 TGLKD
+1436 TGLED

-1461 VIDALIR
+1461 VIEALIG

-1478 LSTLKIVLR
+1478 LSALKTVLS
-1487 KTGREFESNV
+1487 KTGREFEPNV
-1497 EKALTEQVVMIA
+1497 EKTLTEQVVMVA
-1509 VISDHLDCIKELATI
+1509 VISDHLDSIKGLATI
-1524 SANSV
+1524 SANSE
-1529 SLRSRLSHI
+1529 SLRLRLSHI
-1538 KDEAEEVSINLQLS
+1538 KDEAEEASINLQLS
-1552 QVVDEVN
+1552 QIVDKVN
-1559 KNEIPYYSAL
+1559 NNKILYYSAL
-1569 QKVYPLYEAH
+1569 QKVYSLYEVH

-1601 IPDKDGKSTVMT
+1601 IPDKVGKSTVMT
-1613 VFNKLKYKKSTIY
+1613 IFDKLKYNKSTTY

-1637 ENILNSLPYDARSLL
+1637 ENILGSLPYEARRLL
-1652 TGGTVYGSTL
+1652 TGGTAYGSTL

>member
-64 LKNLS
+64 LENLS
-69 KIKDLLA
+69 KIKNLLA
-76 RVPFGKNDLI
+76 RAPFGKNDLI
-86 PYHTRVVIHIEATA
+86 PYHTRVVRHIEATA

-127 AFAQKNRIYSLYV
+127 AFAQKNRICSLYV

-169 ENAILGTVTRL
+169 EDAILGTVTRL
-180 HKSKKLERAYLL
+180 HKSQKLDRAYLL

-210 IALDIYKNDNSSFKK
+210 IALDIYKNGNSPFKK
-225 TLNDKDILNYI
+225 TLNAKDILNYI
-236 KAENPSNMIDG
+236 KAENPSDLIDG

-266 TLSIDNAS
+266 TLSIGNAS
-274 QENRLS
+274 QDNRLS

-289 SHVSLVEKF
+289 PDVSLVEKF

-332 MIKLFENNFYI
+332 MIKLFGDNFYI
-343 LDTLEQLKQKKIDVH
+343 LDTLEQL
-358 SVYISTAKQ
+358 
-367 VLKDANSNEDK
+367 
-378 SKLIERC
+378 
-385 LLQYGTDSWAIQEKL
+385 
-400 RLASLFEM
+400 
-408 DGKDETAKR
+408 
-417 MYEELIGLH
+417 
-426 ASAQP
+426 
-431 KLAALYYKQSRSAS
+431 
-445 DETVVYGLIEKAFG
+445 
-459 FKLNHDANFDKNEYK
+459 
-474 KTYKSLVATVITIIS
+474 
-489 NHFDA
+489 
-494 GKPDDAYIVMKRY
+494 
-507 SVYNDGLYDS
+507 
-517 YISILKDYK
+517 
-526 DTEYVLSKLQFLGDT
+526 SKLQFLRRDI

-548 YIEIVDKLC
+548 YIEVVDKLC

-577 FKDNTIYNKYIST
+577 FGDNTIYNKYIST
-590 SISVIKEMTEKDI
+590 SISVVKEMTEKDI

-612 KKFQDAKLLA
+612 KKNQDAKLLA

-642 FTVSKRLVAKQKE
+642 FTVSKRLVATQKE
-655 FYDCIFTFKDYSY
+655 FFDCIFAFKDYSY
-668 ALDISERLNAK
+668 ALDIFERLDAK
-679 GMNVHTLYVAVIL
+679 GMNVHTPYVAVIL
-692 KAIPTLDA
+692 KTIPTLEA

-710 LSKFTDANLFQ
+710 LSKFADANLFQ

-735 LDKAKSVLQEL
+735 LDKAKTVLQEL

-812 DKHVKTDNISEAR
+812 DKHVKTDNIIEAR

-859 AASIYTCFDT
+859 AASIYSCFDT

-875 DIKNLNS
+875 DIKKLNS

-892 FKAELTNAQEMT
+892 FQAELTKALEMT
-904 YEDSISHLQKLSTYV
+904 YEDSTSHLQKLCTYV

-924 AKKENDLLKNITSE
+924 TDKEKELLKNINSE
-938 LVAIHKKE
+938 LVVIHKTE
-946 GYKQEGAGNIDKAIS
+946 GYKQEGVGNIDKAIS
-961 SYNCLSSVGDVRS
+961 SYNRLSSIGDVRT

-986 LKKGTSLKEKD
+986 LKKGTSLNEED

-1013 LSYRYGIWLIKN
+1013 LSYRYCIWLIKN
-1025 TGAKNALDF
+1025 TSAKNALDF

-1040 DEDELIDICNNEYI
+1040 NEDELIDICNNEYI
-1054 VKAEAS
+1054 VEAEAS

-1065 ASIEEMTTGKMS
+1065 ASIEDMTTGKMS
-1077 LLDATKLASKIDSY
+1077 LSDATKLASKIDSY

-1143 DDIYFRNVAIACLG
+1143 DDIYLRNVAIACLG

-1216 ILPDNVNFDEAIE
+1216 TLPDNVNFDEAIE

-1243 GRFEAAIESLDDFY
+1243 GRFEAAIESLDNFY
-1257 RQFYDAQK
+1257 RQFYDTQK

-1289 KTRKCINEIK
+1289 NTRKCINEIK

-1313 TLKVGLMYNLTSGV
+1313 ILKVGLMYNLTSGV

-1340 CSKAILTKSVALV
+1340 CSKAILTKSVVQV
-1353 NSAFCDSTID
+1353 NSAFCDSAID

-1370 LYSSFVVNLQ
+1370 LYSSFVANLQ

-1406 INDSTLAYMFGN
+1406 INDSTIAYMFGN
-1418 HINQCVVGELNN
+1418 HINQCVVGEFND

-1436 TGLKD
+1436 TGLED

-1461 VIDALIR
+1461 VIEALIG

-1478 LSTLKIVLR
+1478 LSTLKTVLS
-1487 KTGREFESNV
+1487 KTGREFEPNV
-1497 EKALTEQVVMIA
+1497 EKTLTEQVVMVA
-1509 VISDHLDCIKELATI
+1509 VISDHLDSIKGLATI
-1524 SANSV
+1524 SANSE
-1529 SLRSRLSHI
+1529 SLRLRLSHI
-1538 KDEAEEVSINLQLS
+1538 KDEAEEASINLQLS
-1552 QVVDEVN
+1552 QIVDEVN

>member
-1 MGLITWIKD
+1 MGLITWITD
-10 KYYNHILNSA
+10 KYYNHRLNSA
-20 DELYASNDI
+20 DELYKSGDI
-29 SRAEQIYMDILGKQ
+29 SEAEQIYMDILDKQ
-43 PDAAEHLAKMYCEIA
+43 QDAAEHLAKMYCEIA
-58 ESGKDE
+58 VSGKNE
-64 LKNLS
+64 LVNLS
-69 KIKDLLA
+69 KIKNLLSRA
-76 RVPFGKNDLI
+76 PFGKNVLI
-86 PYHTRVVIHIEATA
+86 PYHTRMVRHIEATA

-146 YDTSYKSALSTIDTY
+146 NETSYSTALSTIDTY
-161 CNNVDKEV
+161 CNNADKEI
-169 ENAILGTVTRL
+169 EAAILETVTRL
-180 HKSKKLERAYLL
+180 HKSKKLDRAYLL

-236 KAENPSNMIDG
+236 KAENLSNMIDG

-308 VISYFIDNTD
+308 VISYFIDNTA

-343 LDTLEQLKQKKIDVH
+343 LDTLEQLKHKKIDVH

-367 VLKDANSNEDK
+367 VLNDANSNEDK

-489 NHFDA
+489 NLFDA

-526 DTEYVLSKLQFLGDT
+526 DTEYVLSKLQFLRDS

-548 YIEIVDKLC
+548 YIEVVDKLC

-642 FTVSKRLVAKQKE
+642 FTISKRLVAKQKE
-655 FYDCIFTFKDYSY
+655 FCDCIFTFKDYSY

-812 DKHVKTDNISEAR
+812 DKHVKTDNIIEAR

-892 FKAELTNAQEMT
+892 FKAELTNAQEMP

-1054 VKAEAS
+1054 VEAEAS

-1065 ASIEEMTTGKMS
+1065 ASIEEMSTGKMS
-1077 LLDATKLASKIDSY
+1077 LSDATKLASKIDSY

-1133 LKDTGVSWFL
+1133 LKDTGASWFL

-1289 KTRKCINEIK
+1289 NTRKCINEIK

-1487 KTGREFESNV
+1487 KTGREFEPNV

-1552 QVVDEVN
+1552 QIVDEVN

>member
-86 PYHTRVVIHIEATA
+86 PYHTRVVRHIEATA

-169 ENAILGTVTRL
+169 EDAILGTVTRL
-180 HKSKKLERAYLL
+180 HKTKKLDRAYLL

-200 HKQAINDCIA
+200 HKQAINDSIA
-210 IALDIYKNDNSSFKK
+210 IALDIYKNGNSPFKK
-225 TLNDKDILNYI
+225 TLNAKDILNYI
-236 KAENPSNMIDG
+236 KAENPSDLIDG

-266 TLSIDNAS
+266 TLSIGNAS
-274 QENRLS
+274 QDNRLS

-289 SHVSLVEKF
+289 PDVSLVEKF

-343 LDTLEQLKQKKIDVH
+343 LDTLEQLKHKKIDVH

-526 DTEYVLSKLQFLGDT
+526 DTEYVLSKLQFLRDS

-548 YIEIVDKLC
+548 YIEVVDKLC

-642 FTVSKRLVAKQKE
+642 FTISKRLVAKQKE

-812 DKHVKTDNISEAR
+812 DKHVKTDNIIEAR

-849 LSKIAASNEI
+849 LSKIAVSNEI

-892 FKAELTNAQEMT
+892 FKAELTNAQEMP

-974 KTWAKIRTTICQ
+974 KTWAKIRTIICQ

-1013 LSYRYGIWLIKN
+1013 LLYRYGIWLIKN

-1054 VKAEAS
+1054 VEAEAS

-1065 ASIEEMTTGKMS
+1065 ASIEEMSTGKMS
-1077 LLDATKLASKIDSY
+1077 LSDATKLASKIDSY

-1106 ISLKE
+1106 ISFKE

-1133 LKDTGVSWFL
+1133 LKDTGASWFL

-1243 GRFEAAIESLDDFY
+1243 GRFEAAIESLDNFY
-1257 RQFYDAQK
+1257 RQFYDTQK

-1289 KTRKCINEIK
+1289 NTRKCINEIK

-1313 TLKVGLMYNLTSGV
+1313 ILKVGLMYNLTSGV

-1340 CSKAILTKSVALV
+1340 CSKAILTKSVVQV

-1418 HINQCVVGELNN
+1418 HINQCVVGGLNS

-1461 VIDALIR
+1461 VIEALIR

-1487 KTGREFESNV
+1487 KTRREFEPNV

-1552 QVVDEVN
+1552 QIVDEVN

>member
-29 SRAEQIYMDILGKQ
+29 SRAEQNYMDILGKQ

-86 PYHTRVVIHIEATA
+86 PYHTRVVRHIEATA

-180 HKSKKLERAYLL
+180 HKSKKLDRAYLL

-210 IALDIYKNDNSSFKK
+210 IALDIYKNGNSPFKK
-225 TLNDKDILNYI
+225 TLNAKDILNYI
-236 KAENPSNMIDG
+236 KAENPSDLIDG

-266 TLSIDNAS
+266 TLSIGNAS
-274 QENRLS
+274 QDNRLS

-289 SHVSLVEKF
+289 PDVSLVEKF

-332 MIKLFENNFYI
+332 MIQLFEDNFYI
-343 LDTLEQLKQKKIDVH
+343 LDTLEQLKHKKIHVH
-358 SVYISTAKQ
+358 SVYISTAKK
-367 VLKDANSNEDK
+367 VLKNANSNEDK

-385 LLQYGTDSWAIQEKL
+385 LLQDGTDSWAIQEKL
-400 RLASLFEM
+400 RLASQFEL

-445 DETVVYGLIEKAFG
+445 DETVVYGLIENAFD
-459 FKLNHDANFDKNEYK
+459 FKLNHDVNFDKNEYQ
-474 KTYKSLVATVITIIS
+474 KTYKLLVATVITIIR

-494 GKPDDAYIVMKRY
+494 GKPDDAYIAMKRY
-507 SVYNDGLYDS
+507 SVYNDGLYNS

-526 DTEYVLSKLQFLGDT
+526 DTEYVLSKLQFLRDT

-612 KKFQDAKLLA
+612 KKFQDAKLLD

-655 FYDCIFTFKDYSY
+655 FCDCIFTFKDYSY

-727 TFLIINGD
+727 TLLINNGD
-735 LDKAKSVLQEL
+735 LDKAKTVLQEL

-803 ALKSFIDVI
+803 ALKSFIGVI
-812 DKHVKTDNISEAR
+812 DKHVKTDNIIEAR

-859 AASIYTCFDT
+859 AASIYSCFDT

-875 DIKNLNS
+875 DIKKLNS

-892 FKAELTNAQEMT
+892 FQAELTKALEMT
-904 YEDSISHLQKLSTYV
+904 YEDSTSHLQKLCTYV
-919 SEKCY
+919 SENCY
-924 AKKENDLLKNITSE
+924 ADKEKELLKNINSE
-938 LVAIHKKE
+938 LVVIHKTE
-946 GYKQEGAGNIDKAIS
+946 GYKQEGVGNIDKAIS
-961 SYNCLSSVGDVRS
+961 SYNRLSSIGDVRT

-986 LKKGTSLKEKD
+986 LKKGTSLNEED

-1013 LSYRYGIWLIKN
+1013 LSYRYCIWLIKN
-1025 TGAKNALDF
+1025 TSAKNALDF

-1040 DEDELIDICNNEYI
+1040 NEDELIDICNNEYI
-1054 VKAEAS
+1054 VEAEAS

-1065 ASIEEMTTGKMS
+1065 ASIEDMTTGKMS
-1077 LLDATKLASKIDSY
+1077 LSDATKLASKIDSY

-1143 DDIYFRNVAIACLG
+1143 DDIYLRNVAIACLG

-1216 ILPDNVNFDEAIE
+1216 TLPDNVNFDEAIE

-1243 GRFEAAIESLDDFY
+1243 GRFEAAIESLDNFY
-1257 RQFYDAQK
+1257 RQFYDTQK

-1289 KTRKCINEIK
+1289 NTRKCINEIK

-1313 TLKVGLMYNLTSGV
+1313 ILKVGLMYNLTSGV

-1340 CSKAILTKSVALV
+1340 CSKAILTKSVVQV
-1353 NSAFCDSTID
+1353 NSAFCDSAID

-1380 NALSSLIKDEADYK
+1380 NALTSLIKDEADYK

-1406 INDSTLAYMFGN
+1406 INDSTIAYMFGN
-1418 HINQCVVGELNN
+1418 HINQCVVGELND

-1436 TGLKD
+1436 TGLED

-1461 VIDALIR
+1461 VIEALIG

-1478 LSTLKIVLR
+1478 LSTLKTVLS
-1487 KTGREFESNV
+1487 KTGREFEPNV
-1497 EKALTEQVVMIA
+1497 EKTLTEQVIMVA
-1509 VISDHLDCIKELATI
+1509 VISDHLDSIKGLATI
-1524 SANSV
+1524 SANSE
-1529 SLRSRLSHI
+1529 SLRLRLSHI
-1538 KDEAEEVSINLQLS
+1538 KDEAEEASINLQLS
-1552 QVVDEVN
+1552 QIVDKVN
-1559 KNEIPYYSAL
+1559 NNKILYYSAL
-1569 QKVYPLYEAH
+1569 QKVYSLYKVH

-1601 IPDKDGKSTVMT
+1601 IPDKVGKSTVMT
-1613 VFNKLKYKKSTIY
+1613 IFDKLKYNKSTTY

-1637 ENILNSLPYDARSLL
+1637 ENILGSLPYEARRLL
-1652 TGGTVYGSTL
+1652 TGGTAYGSTL